1 MRKKIL
7 SIILTTTMVL
17 GLTPCIPC
25 VKQVKAESSWKLVW
39 SDEFDGDSLNT
50 NVWTRETGGSDG
62 GGWGNNELQYY
73 TDRTE
78 NSYVSDGTLKIVA
91 KRENYSN
98 CRFTSARLKTAGK
111 KSFKYGRM
119 EARIKVNGGNQDGVW
134 PAFWMMGDDG
144 TSWPWCGEL
153 DIMEH
158 ANSRN
163 YVEGTIHWNAGGSSY
178 NTPYNHKY
186 WGSYSVPAYY
196 YYSDNNNGINGW
208 HTYGVIWDE
217 NTIKWYVDNN
227 IYLTAYLNDDN
238 AYAFRKNHY
247 FLLNLALGSNAT
259 GYTGNIAPNDSF
271 RSATMEVDYV
281 RAYSGSGE
289 LNPDGGSSKPDTDGY
304 KSVPDNAVTTVG
316 DCTLYA
322 GNWDNGAMSYKG
334 SKLSDLSIK
343 LNSTSGNAGTW
354 GTQLKYP
361 MNLVQGKK
369 YNVTLKFNSTNAGN
383 MHWKNEGENDSVDLG
398 TVQYNVNA
406 GINTKTLQ
414 ITADSKNTAVM
425 EMSGMPAGTVI
436 DNISISSVQEAD
448 SATTERA
455 TTIEG
460 EDNTIPAPMGL
471 KYAGNKDL
479 PYYFAWQA
487 PSNDIESYNVYV
499 NGTLVESTVATA
511 INLKGEVFNSGSGDY
526 IVSVKAVKNGKTSVA
541 TSISYTYGD
550 GSVTET
556 TKSQETVSPTAAPTE
571 KATDAET
578 TTEKVTETPTT
589 HKVIDVDW
597 SGVKYLEDGAEGGKL
612 VNKYK
617 AYCESDKVNIVNI
630 QKNADGAS
638 VIYVTFPVAVS
649 STTAEEA
656 KIEGAG
662 VGFPVDSVKEG
673 QNLFKVTLADNSTY
687 DVYLYEEP
695 VKVTTALP
703 TTTQAPTTQ
712 TPTTVAPTEKITEV
726 TTTTRKEFYEEPET
740 EVHPKNINVDN
751 YMKQIDTSSSTS
763 IKTSAN
769 EGIEKLF
776 DGDINT
782 KLCTSDGFP
791 LRISWQMK
799 KPIILKK
806 YTLTTANDSEAYSY
820 RNPKSWHLYG
830 SNNGTSWTQ
839 IDTVTD
845 SGIEAKNLKAYT
857 YETDIQESY
866 QYYLIQFEGNGTIY
880 YGFQLAEIS
889 LNGDVADVDKEMGED
904 LSSYYDSIFASAT
917 TAKGNGDETPFNLF
931 DGRKE
936 SKLFEFSNQ
945 FSIAW
950 KMKQDTTLY
959 SYSLTTA
966 NDNEAYKGRNPK
978 SWILYGSSDG
988 TNWEK
993 IDTVNNSGME
1003 DVNFKTYNYTVD
1015 KVGSYR
1021 YYKLDVKAGY
1031 GSSVQLS
1038 EISLKGA
1045 YISPS
1050 KYDILFTGDWK
1061 DVTVDGYLEE
1071 LTKLFY
1077 NSYPRLYQRWGN
1089 GTEPTTITFKAD
1101 NNYDGVAY
1109 CQGTTVCVSTK
1120 YANSH
1125 PKDIG
1130 FFSHEITHSVQQ
1142 YSGKLNYGDDVA
1154 WWTENM
1160 ANYGGFRYFHWSNP
1174 KYVQVYEATD
1184 KSLQDWGYEQYGNNK
1199 WFFAY
1204 MDSKYPTRKNADG
1217 TLKYGLIDSINKL
1230 IKDNNTG
1237 STYTDD
1243 PYNTTTPFNNVVK
1256 QITGYDCIESL
1267 RKRYV
1272 EELQQGTWTFKG
1284 FADYEDNWLT
1294 ENIDGIPNPEYPMV
1308 GEKLHGNK
1316 TATQLN
1322 NTVTEG
1328 TNLCLGGKVYDC
1340 SGYTNDNE
1348 NAQKLIDGDLNTKWC
1363 ATSSNVTSG
1372 EYKLN
1377 GVKHWVKIDLGQEKE
1392 FNTYT
1397 LYNTRSKEGFGNTT
1411 EWEVL
1416 VSNDGNE
1423 WTSVDYQPSNNSA
1436 VSSFNIGN
1444 QKARYIMI
1452 KIFTPDEGVGTLRLY
1467 DFQLFNI
1474 K

>member
-1 MRKKIL
+1 MKRKVIIKKAIAVAVTMSLMTCLVPNGSITVNAASKKSMLSKTKISVNVGKKKTVKL
-7 SIILTTTMVL
+7 KKAKYKVVWKIISGKKNISIKKKGKYKQKIQIKGKNIGKAKIKAVYGKKKYILKVTVKGNNKENISKNVETPKNIETTSKTTVQTTEKSSTVSTTEARVTTVPTTVEPTTVVPTTMAPTTVVPTTVASTTVMPTTAIPTTVMPTTMAPTTVAPTTVASTTVMPTTMAPTTVVPTTVTPTTVMPTTTAPTTVVPTTVAPATV
-17 GLTPCIPC
+17 TPTTAPIIP
-25 VKQVKAESSWKLVW
+25 
-39 SDEFDGDSLNT
+39 D
-50 NVWTRETGGSDG
+50 
-62 GGWGNNELQYY
+62 
-73 TDRTE
+73 
-78 NSYVSDGTLKIVA
+78 
-91 KRENYSN
+91 
-98 CRFTSARLKTAGK
+98 
-111 KSFKYGRM
+111 
-119 EARIKVNGGNQDGVW
+119 
-134 PAFWMMGDDG
+134 
-144 TSWPWCGEL
+144 
-153 DIMEH
+153 
-158 ANSRN
+158 
-163 YVEGTIHWNAGGSSY
+163 
-178 NTPYNHKY
+178 
-186 WGSYSVPAYY
+186 
-196 YYSDNNNGINGW
+196 
-208 HTYGVIWDE
+208 
-217 NTIKWYVDNN
+217 
-227 IYLTAYLNDDN
+227 
-238 AYAFRKNHY
+238 
-247 FLLNLALGSNAT
+247 
-259 GYTGNIAPNDSF
+259 
-271 RSATMEVDYV
+271 MEVD
-281 RAYSGSGE
+281 E
-289 LNPDGGSSKPDTDGY
+289 N
-304 KSVPDNAVTTVG
+304 
-316 DCTLYA
+316 
-322 GNWDNGAMSYKG
+322 
-334 SKLSDLSIK
+334 IK
-343 LNSTSGNAGTW
+343 APEG
-354 GTQLKYP
+354 
-361 MNLVQGKK
+361 LV
-369 YNVTLKFNSTNAGN
+369 
-383 MHWKNEGENDSVDLG
+383 W
-398 TVQYNVNA
+398 
-406 GINTKTLQ
+406 
-414 ITADSKNTAVM
+414 
-425 EMSGMPAGTVI
+425 
-436 DNISISSVQEAD
+436 
-448 SATTERA
+448 
-455 TTIEG
+455 
-460 EDNTIPAPMGL
+460 
-471 KYAGNKDL
+471 AGNKEL
-479 PYYFAWQA
+479 PYYFAWA
-487 PSNDIESYNVYV
+487 KASDVDSYNVYV
-499 NGTLVESTVATA
+499 DGKCIKNVVDGAV
-511 INLKGEVFNSGSGDY
+511 NLDASVFEKGSGEY
-526 IVSVKAVKNGKTSVA
+526 TISVAAVKGNKVSVA
-541 TSISYTYGD
+541 TSLKYTFSPD
-550 GSVTET
+550 GQLVT
-556 TKSQETVSPTAAPTE
+556 TKS
-571 KATDAET
+571 
-578 TTEKVTETPTT
+578 EKVTDKPTDATTVKTTTTVMPTT
-589 HKVIDVDW
+589 IAPTAPSQEVDENIKAPEGLVW
-597 SGVKYLEDGAEGGKL
+597 AGNKELPYYFAWAATDGADSYN
-612 VNKYK
+612 VYVDNKY
-617 AYCESDKVNIVNI
+617 
-630 QKNADGAS
+630 
-638 VIYVTFPVAVS
+638 VTNVEVS
-649 STTAEEA
+649 SVNLD
-656 KIEGAG
+656 K
-662 VGFPVDSVKEG
+662 SVFEKGSGEYTISVAAVKGNKKSNSTSIKYTYNKEG
-673 QNLFKVTLADNSTY
+673 QHV
-687 DVYLYEEP
+687 
-695 VKVTTALP
+695 
-703 TTTQAPTTQ
+703 
-712 TPTTVAPTEKITEV
+712 TTVAPTEKITEV
-726 TTTTRKEFYEEPET
+726 TTTTQKEFYEEPET

-751 YMKQIDTSSSTS
+751 YMRQIDTSSSTS

-769 EGIEKLF
+769 EGMEKLF

-806 YTLTTANDSEAYSY
+806 YTLTTANDSETYSY

-845 SGIEAKNLKAYT
+845 SGIEAKNSKSYT

-866 QYYLIQFEGNGTIY
+866 QYYLIQFEGNGTNY

-917 TAKGNGDETPFNLF
+917 TAKGNGNETPFNLF

-959 SYSLTTA
+959 TYSLTTA
-966 NDNEAYKGRNPK
+966 NDNETYKGRNPK

-1021 YYKLDVKAGY
+1021 YYKLDIKAGY

-1101 NNYDGVAY
+1101 KNYDGVAY

-1125 PKDIG
+1125 PNDIG

-1184 KSLQDWGYEQYGNNK
+1184 TSLQDWGYEQYGNNK

-1243 PYNTTTPFNNVVK
+1243 PYNTTTPFNKVVK

-1284 FADYEDNWLT
+1284 FANYEDNWLT

-1340 SGYTNDNE
+1340 SGYTNNNE

-1363 ATSSNVTSG
+1363 ATSSNVTNG

-1377 GVKHWVKIDLGQEKE
+1377 GVKHWVKIDLGKEKE

-1397 LYNTRSKEGFGNTT
+1397 LYNTRSKEGYGNTT

-1416 VSNDGNE
+1416 VSNDGNK

-1452 KIFTPDEGVGTLRLY
+1452 KIFTPDNGVGTLRLY

>member
-1 MRKKIL
+1 MKRKVIIKKAIAVAVTMSLMTCLVPNGSITVNAASKKSMLSKTKISVNVGKKKTVKL
-7 SIILTTTMVL
+7 KKAKYKVVWKIISGKKNISIKKKGKYKQKIQIKGKNIGKAKIKAVYGKKKYILKVTVEGNNKENISKNVETPKNIETTSKTTVQTTEKSSTVSTTEARVTTVPTTVEPTTVVPTTMAPTTVVPTTVASTTVMPTTAIPTTVMPTTMAPTTVAPTTVASTTVMPTTMAPTTVVPTTVTPTTVMPTTTAPTTVVPTTVAPATV
-17 GLTPCIPC
+17 TPTTAPIIP
-25 VKQVKAESSWKLVW
+25 
-39 SDEFDGDSLNT
+39 D
-50 NVWTRETGGSDG
+50 
-62 GGWGNNELQYY
+62 
-73 TDRTE
+73 
-78 NSYVSDGTLKIVA
+78 
-91 KRENYSN
+91 
-98 CRFTSARLKTAGK
+98 
-111 KSFKYGRM
+111 
-119 EARIKVNGGNQDGVW
+119 
-134 PAFWMMGDDG
+134 
-144 TSWPWCGEL
+144 
-153 DIMEH
+153 
-158 ANSRN
+158 
-163 YVEGTIHWNAGGSSY
+163 
-178 NTPYNHKY
+178 
-186 WGSYSVPAYY
+186 
-196 YYSDNNNGINGW
+196 
-208 HTYGVIWDE
+208 
-217 NTIKWYVDNN
+217 
-227 IYLTAYLNDDN
+227 
-238 AYAFRKNHY
+238 
-247 FLLNLALGSNAT
+247 
-259 GYTGNIAPNDSF
+259 
-271 RSATMEVDYV
+271 MEVD
-281 RAYSGSGE
+281 E
-289 LNPDGGSSKPDTDGY
+289 N
-304 KSVPDNAVTTVG
+304 
-316 DCTLYA
+316 
-322 GNWDNGAMSYKG
+322 
-334 SKLSDLSIK
+334 IK
-343 LNSTSGNAGTW
+343 APEG
-354 GTQLKYP
+354 
-361 MNLVQGKK
+361 LV
-369 YNVTLKFNSTNAGN
+369 
-383 MHWKNEGENDSVDLG
+383 W
-398 TVQYNVNA
+398 
-406 GINTKTLQ
+406 
-414 ITADSKNTAVM
+414 
-425 EMSGMPAGTVI
+425 
-436 DNISISSVQEAD
+436 
-448 SATTERA
+448 
-455 TTIEG
+455 
-460 EDNTIPAPMGL
+460 
-471 KYAGNKDL
+471 AGNKEL
-479 PYYFAWQA
+479 PYYFAWA
-487 PSNDIESYNVYV
+487 KASDVDSYNVYV
-499 NGTLVESTVATA
+499 DGKCIKNVVDGAV
-511 INLKGEVFNSGSGDY
+511 NLDASVFEKGSGEY
-526 IVSVKAVKNGKTSVA
+526 TISVAAVKGNKVSVA
-541 TSISYTYGD
+541 TSLKYTFSPD
-550 GSVTET
+550 GQLVT
-556 TKSQETVSPTAAPTE
+556 TKS
-571 KATDAET
+571 
-578 TTEKVTETPTT
+578 EKVTDKPTDATTVKTTTTVMPTT
-589 HKVIDVDW
+589 IAPTAPSQEVDENIKAPEGLVW
-597 SGVKYLEDGAEGGKL
+597 AGNKELPYYFAWAATDGADSYN
-612 VNKYK
+612 VYVDNKY
-617 AYCESDKVNIVNI
+617 
-630 QKNADGAS
+630 
-638 VIYVTFPVAVS
+638 VTNVEVS
-649 STTAEEA
+649 SVNLD
-656 KIEGAG
+656 K
-662 VGFPVDSVKEG
+662 SVFEKGSGEYTISVAAVKGNKKSNSTSIKYTYNKEG
-673 QNLFKVTLADNSTY
+673 QHV
-687 DVYLYEEP
+687 
-695 VKVTTALP
+695 
-703 TTTQAPTTQ
+703 
-712 TPTTVAPTEKITEV
+712 TTVAPTEKITEV
-726 TTTTRKEFYEEPET
+726 TTTTQKEFYEEPET

-751 YMKQIDTSSSTS
+751 YMRQIDTSSSTS

-769 EGIEKLF
+769 EGMEKLF

-806 YTLTTANDSEAYSY
+806 YTLTTANDSETYSY

-845 SGIEAKNLKAYT
+845 SGIEAKNSKSYT

-866 QYYLIQFEGNGTIY
+866 QYYLIQFEGNGTNY

-917 TAKGNGDETPFNLF
+917 TAKGNGNETPFNLF

-959 SYSLTTA
+959 TYSLTTA
-966 NDNEAYKGRNPK
+966 NDNETYKGRNPK

-1021 YYKLDVKAGY
+1021 YYKLDIKAGY

-1101 NNYDGVAY
+1101 KNYDGVAY

-1125 PKDIG
+1125 PNDIG

-1184 KSLQDWGYEQYGNNK
+1184 TSLQDWGYEQYGNNK

-1243 PYNTTTPFNNVVK
+1243 PYNTTTPFNKVVK

-1284 FADYEDNWLT
+1284 FANYEDNWLT

-1363 ATSSNVTSG
+1363 ATSSNVTNG

-1377 GVKHWVKIDLGQEKE
+1377 GVKHWVKIDLGKEKE

-1397 LYNTRSKEGFGNTT
+1397 LYNTRSKEGYGNTT

-1416 VSNDGNE
+1416 VSNDGNK

-1452 KIFTPDEGVGTLRLY
+1452 KIFTPDNGVGTLRLY

>member
-1 MRKKIL
+1 MKKLQSRIL
-7 SIILTTTMVL
+7 AIVLVIAVAGAYMPISEVPTYAATKKVKLSKKEVNLKVGKKKTVKLKNVSKKVKWKVVKGKKVVSIKKK
-17 GLTPCIPC
+17 G
-25 VKQVKAESSWKLVW
+25 KLK
-39 SDEFDGDSLNT
+39 N
-50 NVWTRETGGSDG
+50 
-62 GGWGNNELQYY
+62 
-73 TDRTE
+73 
-78 NSYVSDGTLKIVA
+78 KIVIKA
-91 KRENYSN
+91 K
-98 CRFTSARLKTAGK
+98 KAGK
-111 KSFKYGRM
+111 AVIKATYNKKKY
-119 EARIKVNGGNQDGVW
+119 KVKVTVKNNK
-134 PAFWMMGDDG
+134 
-144 TSWPWCGEL
+144 GEQQ
-153 DIMEH
+153 
-158 ANSRN
+158 
-163 YVEGTIHWNAGGSSY
+163 
-178 NTPYNHKY
+178 
-186 WGSYSVPAYY
+186 
-196 YYSDNNNGINGW
+196 
-208 HTYGVIWDE
+208 
-217 NTIKWYVDNN
+217 
-227 IYLTAYLNDDN
+227 
-238 AYAFRKNHY
+238 
-247 FLLNLALGSNAT
+247 
-259 GYTGNIAPNDSF
+259 
-271 RSATMEVDYV
+271 
-281 RAYSGSGE
+281 
-289 LNPDGGSSKPDTDGY
+289 
-304 KSVPDNAVTTVG
+304 
-316 DCTLYA
+316 
-322 GNWDNGAMSYKG
+322 
-334 SKLSDLSIK
+334 
-343 LNSTSGNAGTW
+343 TSGN
-354 GTQLKYP
+354 
-361 MNLVQGKK
+361 VQ
-369 YNVTLKFNSTNAGN
+369 TST
-383 MHWKNEGENDSVDLG
+383 
-398 TVQYNVNA
+398 
-406 GINTKTLQ
+406 
-414 ITADSKNTAVM
+414 
-425 EMSGMPAGTVI
+425 
-436 DNISISSVQEAD
+436 
-448 SATTERA
+448 
-455 TTIEG
+455 
-460 EDNTIPAPMGL
+460 
-471 KYAGNKDL
+471 
-479 PYYFAWQA
+479 
-487 PSNDIESYNVYV
+487 
-499 NGTLVESTVATA
+499 TVAPTTA
-511 INLKGEVFNSGSGDY
+511 NGAVITTTVVEPKTEVPTE
-526 IVSVKAVKNGKTSVA
+526 APTVA
-541 TSISYTYGD
+541 P
-550 GSVTET
+550 TEAST
-556 TKSQETVSPTAAPTE
+556 EAPTEAPTAAPTE
-571 KATDAET
+571 
-578 TTEKVTETPTT
+578 
-589 HKVIDVDW
+589 
-597 SGVKYLEDGAEGGKL
+597 
-612 VNKYK
+612 
-617 AYCESDKVNIVNI
+617 
-630 QKNADGAS
+630 
-638 VIYVTFPVAVS
+638 
-649 STTAEEA
+649 
-656 KIEGAG
+656 
-662 VGFPVDSVKEG
+662 
-673 QNLFKVTLADNSTY
+673 
-687 DVYLYEEP
+687 
-695 VKVTTALP
+695 
-703 TTTQAPTTQ
+703 APTEA
-712 TPTTVAPTEKITEV
+712 PTTVAPTEKITEV

-751 YMKQIDTSSSTS
+751 YMRQIDTSSSTS

-769 EGIEKLF
+769 EGMEKLF

-806 YTLTTANDSEAYSY
+806 YTLTTANDSETYSY

-845 SGIEAKNLKAYT
+845 SGIEAKNSKSYT

-866 QYYLIQFEGNGTIY
+866 QYYLIQFEGNGTNY

-1021 YYKLDVKAGY
+1021 YYKLDIKAGY

-1184 KSLQDWGYEQYGNNK
+1184 TSLQDWGYEQYGNNK

>member
-1 MRKKIL
+1 MKRKVIIKKAIAVAVTMSLMTCLVPNGSITVNAASKKSMLSKTKISVNVGKKKTVKLKKAKYKVVWKIISGKKNISIKKKGKYKQIIKIKGKKIGKAK
-7 SIILTTTMVL
+7 IKAVYGKKKYILKVTVKGNNKENISKNVETPKNIETTSKTTVQTTEKASTVSTTEARVTTVPTTVEPTTVMPTTMAPTTVVPTTVASTTVMPTTAIPTTMAPTTVAPTTVASTTVMPTTMAPTTVVPTTV
-17 GLTPCIPC
+17 TPTTVMPTTMAPTTVVPTTVAPATVTPATVTPTTAPIIP
-25 VKQVKAESSWKLVW
+25 
-39 SDEFDGDSLNT
+39 D
-50 NVWTRETGGSDG
+50 
-62 GGWGNNELQYY
+62 
-73 TDRTE
+73 
-78 NSYVSDGTLKIVA
+78 
-91 KRENYSN
+91 
-98 CRFTSARLKTAGK
+98 
-111 KSFKYGRM
+111 
-119 EARIKVNGGNQDGVW
+119 
-134 PAFWMMGDDG
+134 
-144 TSWPWCGEL
+144 
-153 DIMEH
+153 
-158 ANSRN
+158 
-163 YVEGTIHWNAGGSSY
+163 
-178 NTPYNHKY
+178 
-186 WGSYSVPAYY
+186 
-196 YYSDNNNGINGW
+196 
-208 HTYGVIWDE
+208 
-217 NTIKWYVDNN
+217 
-227 IYLTAYLNDDN
+227 
-238 AYAFRKNHY
+238 
-247 FLLNLALGSNAT
+247 
-259 GYTGNIAPNDSF
+259 
-271 RSATMEVDYV
+271 MEVD
-281 RAYSGSGE
+281 E
-289 LNPDGGSSKPDTDGY
+289 N
-304 KSVPDNAVTTVG
+304 
-316 DCTLYA
+316 
-322 GNWDNGAMSYKG
+322 
-334 SKLSDLSIK
+334 IK
-343 LNSTSGNAGTW
+343 APEG
-354 GTQLKYP
+354 
-361 MNLVQGKK
+361 LV
-369 YNVTLKFNSTNAGN
+369 
-383 MHWKNEGENDSVDLG
+383 W
-398 TVQYNVNA
+398 
-406 GINTKTLQ
+406 
-414 ITADSKNTAVM
+414 
-425 EMSGMPAGTVI
+425 
-436 DNISISSVQEAD
+436 
-448 SATTERA
+448 
-455 TTIEG
+455 
-460 EDNTIPAPMGL
+460 
-471 KYAGNKDL
+471 AGNKEL
-479 PYYFAWQA
+479 PYYFAWA
-487 PSNDIESYNVYV
+487 KASDVDSYNVYV
-499 NGTLVESTVATA
+499 DGKCIKNVVDGAV
-511 INLKGEVFNSGSGDY
+511 NLDASVFEKGSGEY
-526 IVSVKAVKNGKTSVA
+526 TISVAAVKGNKVSVA
-541 TSISYTYGD
+541 TSLKYTFSPD
-550 GSVTET
+550 GQLVT
-556 TKSQETVSPTAAPTE
+556 TKS
-571 KATDAET
+571 
-578 TTEKVTETPTT
+578 EKVTDKPTDATTVKTTTTVMPTT
-589 HKVIDVDW
+589 IAPTAPSQEVDENIKAPEGLVW
-597 SGVKYLEDGAEGGKL
+597 AGNKELPYYFAWAATDGADSYN
-612 VNKYK
+612 VYVDNKY
-617 AYCESDKVNIVNI
+617 
-630 QKNADGAS
+630 
-638 VIYVTFPVAVS
+638 VTNVEVS
-649 STTAEEA
+649 SVNLD
-656 KIEGAG
+656 K
-662 VGFPVDSVKEG
+662 SVFEKGSGEYTISVAAVKGNKKSNSTSIKYTYNKEG
-673 QNLFKVTLADNSTY
+673 QHV
-687 DVYLYEEP
+687 
-695 VKVTTALP
+695 
-703 TTTQAPTTQ
+703 
-712 TPTTVAPTEKITEV
+712 TTVAPTEKITEV
-726 TTTTRKEFYEEPET
+726 TTTTQKEFYEEPET

-751 YMKQIDTSSSTS
+751 YMRQIDTSSSTS

-769 EGIEKLF
+769 EGMEKLF

-806 YTLTTANDSEAYSY
+806 YTLTTANDSETYSY

-845 SGIEAKNLKAYT
+845 SGIEAKNSKSYT

-866 QYYLIQFEGNGTIY
+866 QYYLIQFEGNGTNY

-917 TAKGNGDETPFNLF
+917 TAKGNGNETPFNLF

-959 SYSLTTA
+959 TYSLTTA
-966 NDNEAYKGRNPK
+966 NDNETYKGRNPK

-1021 YYKLDVKAGY
+1021 YYKLDIKAGY

-1101 NNYDGVAY
+1101 KNYDGVAY

-1125 PKDIG
+1125 PNDIG

-1184 KSLQDWGYEQYGNNK
+1184 TSLQDWGYEQYGNNK

-1243 PYNTTTPFNNVVK
+1243 PYNTTTPFNKVVK

-1284 FADYEDNWLT
+1284 FANYEDNWLT

-1363 ATSSNVTSG
+1363 ATSSNVTNG

-1377 GVKHWVKIDLGQEKE
+1377 GVKHWVKIDLGKEKE

-1397 LYNTRSKEGFGNTT
+1397 LYNTRSKEGYGNTT

-1416 VSNDGNE
+1416 VSNDGNK

-1452 KIFTPDEGVGTLRLY
+1452 KIFTPDNGVGTLRLY

>member
-1 MRKKIL
+1 MKRKVIIKKAIAVAVTMSLMTCLVPNGSITVNAASKKSMLSKTKISVNVGKKKTVKL
-7 SIILTTTMVL
+7 KKAKYKVVWKIISGKKNISIKKKGKYKQKIQIKGKNIGKAKIKAVYGKKKYILKVTVKGNNKENISKNVETPKNIETTSKTTVQTTEKSSTVSTTEARVTTVPTTVEPSTVMPTTMAPTTVVPTTMASTTVMPTTVMPTTMAPTTVAPTTVASTTVMPTTMAPTTVVPTTV
-17 GLTPCIPC
+17 TPTTVMPTTMAPTTVVPTTVAPATVTPTTVASTTAPIIP
-25 VKQVKAESSWKLVW
+25 
-39 SDEFDGDSLNT
+39 D
-50 NVWTRETGGSDG
+50 
-62 GGWGNNELQYY
+62 
-73 TDRTE
+73 
-78 NSYVSDGTLKIVA
+78 
-91 KRENYSN
+91 
-98 CRFTSARLKTAGK
+98 
-111 KSFKYGRM
+111 
-119 EARIKVNGGNQDGVW
+119 
-134 PAFWMMGDDG
+134 
-144 TSWPWCGEL
+144 
-153 DIMEH
+153 
-158 ANSRN
+158 
-163 YVEGTIHWNAGGSSY
+163 
-178 NTPYNHKY
+178 
-186 WGSYSVPAYY
+186 
-196 YYSDNNNGINGW
+196 
-208 HTYGVIWDE
+208 
-217 NTIKWYVDNN
+217 
-227 IYLTAYLNDDN
+227 
-238 AYAFRKNHY
+238 
-247 FLLNLALGSNAT
+247 
-259 GYTGNIAPNDSF
+259 
-271 RSATMEVDYV
+271 MEVD
-281 RAYSGSGE
+281 E
-289 LNPDGGSSKPDTDGY
+289 N
-304 KSVPDNAVTTVG
+304 
-316 DCTLYA
+316 
-322 GNWDNGAMSYKG
+322 
-334 SKLSDLSIK
+334 IK
-343 LNSTSGNAGTW
+343 APEG
-354 GTQLKYP
+354 
-361 MNLVQGKK
+361 LV
-369 YNVTLKFNSTNAGN
+369 
-383 MHWKNEGENDSVDLG
+383 W
-398 TVQYNVNA
+398 
-406 GINTKTLQ
+406 
-414 ITADSKNTAVM
+414 
-425 EMSGMPAGTVI
+425 
-436 DNISISSVQEAD
+436 
-448 SATTERA
+448 
-455 TTIEG
+455 
-460 EDNTIPAPMGL
+460 
-471 KYAGNKDL
+471 AGNKEL
-479 PYYFAWQA
+479 PYYFAWA
-487 PSNDIESYNVYV
+487 KASDVDSYNVYV
-499 NGTLVESTVATA
+499 DGKCIKNVVDGAV
-511 INLKGEVFNSGSGDY
+511 NLDASVFEKGSGEY
-526 IVSVKAVKNGKTSVA
+526 TISVAAVKGNKVSVA
-541 TSISYTYGD
+541 TSLKYTFSPD
-550 GSVTET
+550 GQLVT
-556 TKSQETVSPTAAPTE
+556 TE
-571 KATDAET
+571 S
-578 TTEKVTETPTT
+578 EKVTNKPTDATTVKTTTTVMPTT
-589 HKVIDVDW
+589 IATTEIQTTIAPTAPSQEVDENIKAPEGLVW
-597 SGVKYLEDGAEGGKL
+597 AGNKELPYYFAWAATDGADSYN
-612 VNKYK
+612 VYVDNKY
-617 AYCESDKVNIVNI
+617 
-630 QKNADGAS
+630 
-638 VIYVTFPVAVS
+638 VTNVEVS
-649 STTAEEA
+649 SVNLD
-656 KIEGAG
+656 K
-662 VGFPVDSVKEG
+662 SVFEKGSGEYTISVAAVKGNKKSNSTSIKYTYNKEG
-673 QNLFKVTLADNSTY
+673 QHV
-687 DVYLYEEP
+687 
-695 VKVTTALP
+695 
-703 TTTQAPTTQ
+703 
-712 TPTTVAPTEKITEV
+712 TTVAPTEKITEV
-726 TTTTRKEFYEEPET
+726 TTTTQKEFYEEPET

-751 YMKQIDTSSSTS
+751 YMRQIDTSSSTS

-769 EGIEKLF
+769 EGMEKLF

-917 TAKGNGDETPFNLF
+917 TAKGNGDEKPSNLF
-931 DGRKE
+931 DGSKE
-936 SKLFEFSNQ
+936 SKLFEFSNK

-966 NDNEAYKGRNPK
+966 NDNETYKGRNPK

-1021 YYKLDVKAGY
+1021 YYKLDIKAGY

-1101 NNYDGVAY
+1101 KNYDGVAY

-1125 PKDIG
+1125 PNDIG

-1184 KSLQDWGYEQYGNNK
+1184 TSLQDWGYEQYGNNK

-1243 PYNTTTPFNNVVK
+1243 PYNTTTPFNKVVK

-1284 FADYEDNWLT
+1284 FANYEDNWLT

-1340 SGYTNDNE
+1340 SGYTNNNE

-1363 ATSSNVTSG
+1363 ATSSNVTNG

-1377 GVKHWVKIDLGQEKE
+1377 GVKHWVKIDLGKEKE

-1397 LYNTRSKEGFGNTT
+1397 LYNTRSKEGYGNTT

-1416 VSNDGNE
+1416 VSNDGNK

-1436 VSSFNIGN
+1436 VSSFNIGS

-1452 KIFTPDEGVGTLRLY
+1452 KIFTPDNGV
-1467 DFQLFNI
+1467 
-1474 K
+1474 

>member
-1 MRKKIL
+1 MKRKVIIKKAIAVAVTMSLMTCLVPNGSITVNAASKKSMLSKTKISVNVGKKKTVKL
-7 SIILTTTMVL
+7 KKAKYKVVWKIISGKKNISIKKKGKYKQKIQIKGKNIGKAKIKAVYGKKKYILKVTVKGNNKENISKNVETPKNIETTSKTTVQTTEKSSTVSTTEARVTTVPTTVEPTTVVPTTMAPTTVVPTTVASTTVMPTTAIPTTVMPTTMAPTTVAPTTVASTTVMPTTMAPTTVVPTTVTPTTVMPTTTAPTTVVPTTVAPATV
-17 GLTPCIPC
+17 TPTTAPIIP
-25 VKQVKAESSWKLVW
+25 
-39 SDEFDGDSLNT
+39 D
-50 NVWTRETGGSDG
+50 
-62 GGWGNNELQYY
+62 
-73 TDRTE
+73 
-78 NSYVSDGTLKIVA
+78 
-91 KRENYSN
+91 
-98 CRFTSARLKTAGK
+98 
-111 KSFKYGRM
+111 
-119 EARIKVNGGNQDGVW
+119 
-134 PAFWMMGDDG
+134 
-144 TSWPWCGEL
+144 
-153 DIMEH
+153 
-158 ANSRN
+158 
-163 YVEGTIHWNAGGSSY
+163 
-178 NTPYNHKY
+178 
-186 WGSYSVPAYY
+186 
-196 YYSDNNNGINGW
+196 
-208 HTYGVIWDE
+208 
-217 NTIKWYVDNN
+217 
-227 IYLTAYLNDDN
+227 
-238 AYAFRKNHY
+238 
-247 FLLNLALGSNAT
+247 
-259 GYTGNIAPNDSF
+259 
-271 RSATMEVDYV
+271 MEVD
-281 RAYSGSGE
+281 E
-289 LNPDGGSSKPDTDGY
+289 N
-304 KSVPDNAVTTVG
+304 
-316 DCTLYA
+316 
-322 GNWDNGAMSYKG
+322 
-334 SKLSDLSIK
+334 IK
-343 LNSTSGNAGTW
+343 APEG
-354 GTQLKYP
+354 
-361 MNLVQGKK
+361 LV
-369 YNVTLKFNSTNAGN
+369 
-383 MHWKNEGENDSVDLG
+383 W
-398 TVQYNVNA
+398 
-406 GINTKTLQ
+406 
-414 ITADSKNTAVM
+414 
-425 EMSGMPAGTVI
+425 
-436 DNISISSVQEAD
+436 
-448 SATTERA
+448 
-455 TTIEG
+455 
-460 EDNTIPAPMGL
+460 
-471 KYAGNKDL
+471 AGNKEL
-479 PYYFAWQA
+479 PYYFAWA
-487 PSNDIESYNVYV
+487 KASDVDSYNVYV
-499 NGTLVESTVATA
+499 DGKCIKNVVDGAV
-511 INLKGEVFNSGSGDY
+511 NLDASVFEKGSGEY
-526 IVSVKAVKNGKTSVA
+526 TISVAAVKGNKVSVA
-541 TSISYTYGD
+541 TSLKYTFSPD
-550 GSVTET
+550 GQLVT
-556 TKSQETVSPTAAPTE
+556 TKS
-571 KATDAET
+571 
-578 TTEKVTETPTT
+578 EKVTDKPTDATTVKTTTTVMPTT
-589 HKVIDVDW
+589 IAPTAPSQEVDENIKAPEGLVW
-597 SGVKYLEDGAEGGKL
+597 AGNKELPYYFAWAATDGADSYN
-612 VNKYK
+612 VYVDNKY
-617 AYCESDKVNIVNI
+617 
-630 QKNADGAS
+630 
-638 VIYVTFPVAVS
+638 VTNVEVS
-649 STTAEEA
+649 SVNLD
-656 KIEGAG
+656 K
-662 VGFPVDSVKEG
+662 SVFEKGSGEYTISVAAVKGNKKSNSTSIKYTYNKEG
-673 QNLFKVTLADNSTY
+673 QHV
-687 DVYLYEEP
+687 
-695 VKVTTALP
+695 
-703 TTTQAPTTQ
+703 
-712 TPTTVAPTEKITEV
+712 TTVAPTEKITEV
-726 TTTTRKEFYEEPET
+726 TTTTQKEFYEEPET

-751 YMKQIDTSSSTS
+751 YMRQIDTSSSTS

-769 EGIEKLF
+769 EGMEKLF

-806 YTLTTANDSEAYSY
+806 YTLTTANDSETYSY

-845 SGIEAKNLKAYT
+845 SGIEAKNSKSYT

-866 QYYLIQFEGNGTIY
+866 QYYLIQFEGNGTNY

-917 TAKGNGDETPFNLF
+917 TAKGNGNETPFNLF

-959 SYSLTTA
+959 TYSLTTA
-966 NDNEAYKGRNPK
+966 NDNETYKGRNPK

-1021 YYKLDVKAGY
+1021 YYKLDIKAGY

-1101 NNYDGVAY
+1101 KNYDGVAY

-1125 PKDIG
+1125 PNDIG

-1184 KSLQDWGYEQYGNNK
+1184 TSLQDWGYEQYGNNK

-1243 PYNTTTPFNNVVK
+1243 PYNTTIPFNKVVK

-1284 FADYEDNWLT
+1284 FANYEDNWLT

-1363 ATSSNVTSG
+1363 ATSSNVTNG

-1377 GVKHWVKIDLGQEKE
+1377 GVKHWVKIDLGKEKE

-1397 LYNTRSKEGFGNTT
+1397 LYNTRSKEGYGNTT

-1416 VSNDGNE
+1416 VSNDGNK

-1452 KIFTPDEGVGTLRLY
+1452 KIFTPDNGVGTLRLY

>member
-1 MRKKIL
+1 MKRKVIIKKAIAVAVTMSLMTCLVPNGSITVNAASKKSMLSKTKISVNVGKKKTVKL
-7 SIILTTTMVL
+7 KKAKYKVVWKIISGKKNISIKKKGKYKQKIQIKGKNIGKAKIKAVYGKKKYILKVTVKGNNKENISKNVETPKNIETTSKTTVQTTEKSSTVSTTEARVTTVPTTVEPTTVVPTTMAPTTVVPTTVASTTVMPTTAIPITVMPTTMAPTTVAPTTVASTTVMPTTMAPTTVVPTTVTPTTVMPTTTAPTTVVPTTVAPATV
-17 GLTPCIPC
+17 TPTTAPIIP
-25 VKQVKAESSWKLVW
+25 
-39 SDEFDGDSLNT
+39 D
-50 NVWTRETGGSDG
+50 
-62 GGWGNNELQYY
+62 
-73 TDRTE
+73 
-78 NSYVSDGTLKIVA
+78 
-91 KRENYSN
+91 
-98 CRFTSARLKTAGK
+98 
-111 KSFKYGRM
+111 
-119 EARIKVNGGNQDGVW
+119 
-134 PAFWMMGDDG
+134 
-144 TSWPWCGEL
+144 
-153 DIMEH
+153 
-158 ANSRN
+158 
-163 YVEGTIHWNAGGSSY
+163 
-178 NTPYNHKY
+178 
-186 WGSYSVPAYY
+186 
-196 YYSDNNNGINGW
+196 
-208 HTYGVIWDE
+208 
-217 NTIKWYVDNN
+217 
-227 IYLTAYLNDDN
+227 
-238 AYAFRKNHY
+238 
-247 FLLNLALGSNAT
+247 
-259 GYTGNIAPNDSF
+259 
-271 RSATMEVDYV
+271 MEVD
-281 RAYSGSGE
+281 E
-289 LNPDGGSSKPDTDGY
+289 N
-304 KSVPDNAVTTVG
+304 
-316 DCTLYA
+316 
-322 GNWDNGAMSYKG
+322 
-334 SKLSDLSIK
+334 IK
-343 LNSTSGNAGTW
+343 APEG
-354 GTQLKYP
+354 
-361 MNLVQGKK
+361 LV
-369 YNVTLKFNSTNAGN
+369 
-383 MHWKNEGENDSVDLG
+383 W
-398 TVQYNVNA
+398 
-406 GINTKTLQ
+406 
-414 ITADSKNTAVM
+414 
-425 EMSGMPAGTVI
+425 
-436 DNISISSVQEAD
+436 
-448 SATTERA
+448 
-455 TTIEG
+455 
-460 EDNTIPAPMGL
+460 
-471 KYAGNKDL
+471 AGNKEL
-479 PYYFAWQA
+479 PYYFAWA
-487 PSNDIESYNVYV
+487 KASDVDSYNVYV
-499 NGTLVESTVATA
+499 DGKCIKNVVDGAV
-511 INLKGEVFNSGSGDY
+511 NLDASVFEKGSGEY
-526 IVSVKAVKNGKTSVA
+526 TISVAAVKGNKVSVA
-541 TSISYTYGD
+541 TSLKYTFSPD
-550 GSVTET
+550 GQLVT
-556 TKSQETVSPTAAPTE
+556 TKS
-571 KATDAET
+571 
-578 TTEKVTETPTT
+578 EKVTDKPTDATTVKTTTTVMPTT
-589 HKVIDVDW
+589 IAPTAPSQEVDENIKAPEGLVW
-597 SGVKYLEDGAEGGKL
+597 AGNKELPYYFAWAATDGADSYN
-612 VNKYK
+612 VYVDNKY
-617 AYCESDKVNIVNI
+617 
-630 QKNADGAS
+630 
-638 VIYVTFPVAVS
+638 VTNVEVS
-649 STTAEEA
+649 SVNLD
-656 KIEGAG
+656 K
-662 VGFPVDSVKEG
+662 SVFEKGSGEYTISVAAVKGNKKSNSTSIKYTYNKEG
-673 QNLFKVTLADNSTY
+673 QHV
-687 DVYLYEEP
+687 
-695 VKVTTALP
+695 
-703 TTTQAPTTQ
+703 
-712 TPTTVAPTEKITEV
+712 TTVAPTEKITEV
-726 TTTTRKEFYEEPET
+726 TTTTQKEFYEEPET

-751 YMKQIDTSSSTS
+751 YMRQIDTSSSTS

-769 EGIEKLF
+769 EGMEKLF

-806 YTLTTANDSEAYSY
+806 YTLTTANDSETYSY

-845 SGIEAKNLKAYT
+845 SGIEAKNSKSYT

-866 QYYLIQFEGNGTIY
+866 QYYLIQFEGNGTNY

-917 TAKGNGDETPFNLF
+917 TAKGNGNETPFNLF

-959 SYSLTTA
+959 TYSLTTA
-966 NDNEAYKGRNPK
+966 NDNETYKGRNPK

-1021 YYKLDVKAGY
+1021 YYKLDIKAGY

-1101 NNYDGVAY
+1101 KNYDGVAY

-1125 PKDIG
+1125 PNDIG

-1184 KSLQDWGYEQYGNNK
+1184 TSLQDWGYEQYGNNK

-1243 PYNTTTPFNNVVK
+1243 PYNTTTPFNKVVK

-1284 FADYEDNWLT
+1284 FANYEDNWLT

-1363 ATSSNVTSG
+1363 ATSSNVTNG

-1377 GVKHWVKIDLGQEKE
+1377 GVKHWVKIDLGKEKE

-1397 LYNTRSKEGFGNTT
+1397 LYNTRSKEGYGNTT

-1416 VSNDGNE
+1416 VSNDGNK

-1452 KIFTPDEGVGTLRLY
+1452 KIFTPDNGVGTLRLY

>member
-17 GLTPCIPC
+17 GLIPCMPC

-866 QYYLIQFEGNGTIY
+866 QYYLIQFEGNGTNY

-917 TAKGNGDETPFNLF
+917 TAKGNGDEKPSNLF
-931 DGRKE
+931 DGSKE
-936 SKLFEFSNQ
+936 SKLFEFSNK

-966 NDNEAYKGRNPK
+966 NDNETYKGRNPK

-1021 YYKLDVKAGY
+1021 YYKLDIKAGY

-1184 KSLQDWGYEQYGNNK
+1184 TSLQDWGYEQYGNNK

>member
-1 MRKKIL
+1 MKRKVIIKKAIAVAVTMSLMTCLVPNGSITVNAASKKSMLSKTKISVNVGKKKTVKL
-7 SIILTTTMVL
+7 KKAKYKVVWKIISGKKNISIKKKGKYKQKIQIKGKNIGKAKIKAVYGKKKYILKVTVKGNNKENISKNVETPKNIETTSKTTVQTTEKSSTVSTTEARVTTVPTTVEPTTVVPTTMAPTTVVPTTVASTTVMPTTAIPTTVMPTTMAPTTVAPTTVASTTVMPTTMAPTTVVPTTVTPTTVMPTTTAPTTVVPTTVAPATV
-17 GLTPCIPC
+17 TPTTAPIIP
-25 VKQVKAESSWKLVW
+25 
-39 SDEFDGDSLNT
+39 D
-50 NVWTRETGGSDG
+50 
-62 GGWGNNELQYY
+62 
-73 TDRTE
+73 
-78 NSYVSDGTLKIVA
+78 
-91 KRENYSN
+91 
-98 CRFTSARLKTAGK
+98 
-111 KSFKYGRM
+111 
-119 EARIKVNGGNQDGVW
+119 
-134 PAFWMMGDDG
+134 
-144 TSWPWCGEL
+144 
-153 DIMEH
+153 
-158 ANSRN
+158 
-163 YVEGTIHWNAGGSSY
+163 
-178 NTPYNHKY
+178 
-186 WGSYSVPAYY
+186 
-196 YYSDNNNGINGW
+196 
-208 HTYGVIWDE
+208 
-217 NTIKWYVDNN
+217 
-227 IYLTAYLNDDN
+227 
-238 AYAFRKNHY
+238 
-247 FLLNLALGSNAT
+247 
-259 GYTGNIAPNDSF
+259 
-271 RSATMEVDYV
+271 MEVD
-281 RAYSGSGE
+281 E
-289 LNPDGGSSKPDTDGY
+289 N
-304 KSVPDNAVTTVG
+304 
-316 DCTLYA
+316 
-322 GNWDNGAMSYKG
+322 
-334 SKLSDLSIK
+334 IK
-343 LNSTSGNAGTW
+343 APEG
-354 GTQLKYP
+354 
-361 MNLVQGKK
+361 LV
-369 YNVTLKFNSTNAGN
+369 
-383 MHWKNEGENDSVDLG
+383 W
-398 TVQYNVNA
+398 
-406 GINTKTLQ
+406 
-414 ITADSKNTAVM
+414 
-425 EMSGMPAGTVI
+425 
-436 DNISISSVQEAD
+436 
-448 SATTERA
+448 
-455 TTIEG
+455 
-460 EDNTIPAPMGL
+460 
-471 KYAGNKDL
+471 AGNKEL
-479 PYYFAWQA
+479 PYYFAWA
-487 PSNDIESYNVYV
+487 KASDVDSYNVYV
-499 NGTLVESTVATA
+499 DGKCIKNVVDGAV
-511 INLKGEVFNSGSGDY
+511 NLDASVFEKGSGEY
-526 IVSVKAVKNGKTSVA
+526 TISVAAVKGNKVSVA
-541 TSISYTYGD
+541 TSLKYTFSPD
-550 GSVTET
+550 GQLVT
-556 TKSQETVSPTAAPTE
+556 TKS
-571 KATDAET
+571 
-578 TTEKVTETPTT
+578 EKVTDKPTDATTVKTTTTVMPTT
-589 HKVIDVDW
+589 IAPTAPSQEVDENIKAPEGLVW
-597 SGVKYLEDGAEGGKL
+597 AGNKELPYYFAWAATDGADSYN
-612 VNKYK
+612 VYVDNKY
-617 AYCESDKVNIVNI
+617 
-630 QKNADGAS
+630 
-638 VIYVTFPVAVS
+638 VTNVEVS
-649 STTAEEA
+649 SVNLD
-656 KIEGAG
+656 K
-662 VGFPVDSVKEG
+662 SVFEKGSGEYTISVAAVKGNKKSNSTSIKYTYNKEG
-673 QNLFKVTLADNSTY
+673 QHV
-687 DVYLYEEP
+687 
-695 VKVTTALP
+695 
-703 TTTQAPTTQ
+703 
-712 TPTTVAPTEKITEV
+712 TTVAPTEKITEV
-726 TTTTRKEFYEEPET
+726 TTTTQKEFYEEPET

-751 YMKQIDTSSSTS
+751 YMRQIDTSSSTS

-769 EGIEKLF
+769 EGMEKLF

-806 YTLTTANDSEAYSY
+806 YTLTTANDSETYSY

-845 SGIEAKNLKAYT
+845 SGIEAKNSKSYT

-866 QYYLIQFEGNGTIY
+866 QYYLIQFEGNGTNY

-917 TAKGNGDETPFNLF
+917 TAKGNGNETPFNLF

-959 SYSLTTA
+959 TYSLTTA
-966 NDNEAYKGRNPK
+966 NDNETYKGRNPK

-1021 YYKLDVKAGY
+1021 YYKLDIKAGY

-1038 EISLKGA
+1038 EISLKGD

-1101 NNYDGVAY
+1101 KNYDGVAY

-1125 PKDIG
+1125 PNDIG

-1184 KSLQDWGYEQYGNNK
+1184 TSLQDWGYEQYGNNK

-1243 PYNTTTPFNNVVK
+1243 PYNTTTPFNKVVK

-1284 FADYEDNWLT
+1284 FANYEDNWLT

-1363 ATSSNVTSG
+1363 ATSSNVTNG

-1377 GVKHWVKIDLGQEKE
+1377 GVKHWVKIDLGKEKE

-1397 LYNTRSKEGFGNTT
+1397 LYNTRSKEGYGNTT

-1416 VSNDGNE
+1416 VSNDGNK

-1452 KIFTPDEGVGTLRLY
+1452 KIFTPDNGVGTLRLY

>member
-1 MRKKIL
+1 MKRKVIIKKAIAVAVTMSLMTCLVPNGSITVNAASKKSMLSKTKISVNVGKKKTVKL
-7 SIILTTTMVL
+7 KKAKYKVVWKIISGKKNISIKKKGKYKQKIQIKGKNIGKAKIKAVYGKKKYILKVTVKGNNKENISKNVETPKNIETTSKTTVQTTEKSSTVSTTEARVTTVPTTVEPTTVVPTTMAPTTVVPTTVASTTVMPTTAIPTTVMPTTMAPTTVAPTTVASTTVMPTTMAPTTVVPTTVTPTTVMPTTTAPTTVVPTTVAPATV
-17 GLTPCIPC
+17 TPTTAPIIP
-25 VKQVKAESSWKLVW
+25 
-39 SDEFDGDSLNT
+39 D
-50 NVWTRETGGSDG
+50 
-62 GGWGNNELQYY
+62 
-73 TDRTE
+73 
-78 NSYVSDGTLKIVA
+78 
-91 KRENYSN
+91 
-98 CRFTSARLKTAGK
+98 
-111 KSFKYGRM
+111 
-119 EARIKVNGGNQDGVW
+119 
-134 PAFWMMGDDG
+134 
-144 TSWPWCGEL
+144 
-153 DIMEH
+153 
-158 ANSRN
+158 
-163 YVEGTIHWNAGGSSY
+163 
-178 NTPYNHKY
+178 
-186 WGSYSVPAYY
+186 
-196 YYSDNNNGINGW
+196 
-208 HTYGVIWDE
+208 
-217 NTIKWYVDNN
+217 
-227 IYLTAYLNDDN
+227 
-238 AYAFRKNHY
+238 
-247 FLLNLALGSNAT
+247 
-259 GYTGNIAPNDSF
+259 
-271 RSATMEVDYV
+271 MEVD
-281 RAYSGSGE
+281 E
-289 LNPDGGSSKPDTDGY
+289 N
-304 KSVPDNAVTTVG
+304 
-316 DCTLYA
+316 
-322 GNWDNGAMSYKG
+322 
-334 SKLSDLSIK
+334 IK
-343 LNSTSGNAGTW
+343 APEG
-354 GTQLKYP
+354 
-361 MNLVQGKK
+361 LV
-369 YNVTLKFNSTNAGN
+369 
-383 MHWKNEGENDSVDLG
+383 W
-398 TVQYNVNA
+398 
-406 GINTKTLQ
+406 
-414 ITADSKNTAVM
+414 
-425 EMSGMPAGTVI
+425 
-436 DNISISSVQEAD
+436 
-448 SATTERA
+448 
-455 TTIEG
+455 
-460 EDNTIPAPMGL
+460 
-471 KYAGNKDL
+471 AGNKEL
-479 PYYFAWQA
+479 PYYFAWA
-487 PSNDIESYNVYV
+487 KASDVDSYNVYV
-499 NGTLVESTVATA
+499 DGKCIKNVVDGAV
-511 INLKGEVFNSGSGDY
+511 NLDASVFEKGSGEY
-526 IVSVKAVKNGKTSVA
+526 TISVAAVKGNKVSVA
-541 TSISYTYGD
+541 TSLKYTFSPD
-550 GSVTET
+550 GQLVT
-556 TKSQETVSPTAAPTE
+556 TKS
-571 KATDAET
+571 
-578 TTEKVTETPTT
+578 EKVTDKPTDATTVKTTTTVMPTT
-589 HKVIDVDW
+589 IAPTAPSQEVDENIKAPEGLVW
-597 SGVKYLEDGAEGGKL
+597 AGNKELPYYFAWAATDGADSYN
-612 VNKYK
+612 VYVDNKY
-617 AYCESDKVNIVNI
+617 
-630 QKNADGAS
+630 
-638 VIYVTFPVAVS
+638 VTNVEVS
-649 STTAEEA
+649 SVNLD
-656 KIEGAG
+656 K
-662 VGFPVDSVKEG
+662 SVFEKGSGEYTISVAAVKGNKKSNSTSIKYTYNKEG
-673 QNLFKVTLADNSTY
+673 QHV
-687 DVYLYEEP
+687 
-695 VKVTTALP
+695 
-703 TTTQAPTTQ
+703 
-712 TPTTVAPTEKITEV
+712 TTVAPTEKITEV
-726 TTTTRKEFYEEPET
+726 TTTTQKEFYEEPET

-751 YMKQIDTSSSTS
+751 YMRQIDTSSSTS

-769 EGIEKLF
+769 EGMEKLF

-806 YTLTTANDSEAYSY
+806 YTLTTANDSETYSY

-845 SGIEAKNLKAYT
+845 SGIEAKNSKSYT

-866 QYYLIQFEGNGTIY
+866 QYYLIQFEGNGTNY

-1021 YYKLDVKAGY
+1021 YYKLDIKAGY

-1184 KSLQDWGYEQYGNNK
+1184 TSLQDWGYEQYGNNK

>member
-1 MRKKIL
+1 MKRKVIIKKAIAVAVTMSLMTCLVPNGSITVNAASKKSMLSKTKISVNVGKKKTVKL
-7 SIILTTTMVL
+7 KKAKYKVVWKIISGKKNISIKKKGKYKQKIQIKGKNIGKAKIKAVYGKKKYILKVTVKGNNKENISKNVETPKNIETTSKTTVQTTEKSSTVSTTEARVTTVPTTVEPTTVMPTTMAPTTVVPTTVASTTVMPTTAIPTTVMPTTMAPTTVAPTTVASTTVMPTTMAPTTVVPTTV
-17 GLTPCIPC
+17 TPTTVMPTTMAPTTVVPTTVAPTTVTPTTVASTTAPIIP
-25 VKQVKAESSWKLVW
+25 
-39 SDEFDGDSLNT
+39 D
-50 NVWTRETGGSDG
+50 
-62 GGWGNNELQYY
+62 
-73 TDRTE
+73 
-78 NSYVSDGTLKIVA
+78 
-91 KRENYSN
+91 
-98 CRFTSARLKTAGK
+98 
-111 KSFKYGRM
+111 
-119 EARIKVNGGNQDGVW
+119 
-134 PAFWMMGDDG
+134 
-144 TSWPWCGEL
+144 
-153 DIMEH
+153 
-158 ANSRN
+158 
-163 YVEGTIHWNAGGSSY
+163 
-178 NTPYNHKY
+178 
-186 WGSYSVPAYY
+186 
-196 YYSDNNNGINGW
+196 
-208 HTYGVIWDE
+208 
-217 NTIKWYVDNN
+217 
-227 IYLTAYLNDDN
+227 
-238 AYAFRKNHY
+238 
-247 FLLNLALGSNAT
+247 
-259 GYTGNIAPNDSF
+259 
-271 RSATMEVDYV
+271 MEVD
-281 RAYSGSGE
+281 E
-289 LNPDGGSSKPDTDGY
+289 N
-304 KSVPDNAVTTVG
+304 
-316 DCTLYA
+316 
-322 GNWDNGAMSYKG
+322 
-334 SKLSDLSIK
+334 IK
-343 LNSTSGNAGTW
+343 APEG
-354 GTQLKYP
+354 
-361 MNLVQGKK
+361 LV
-369 YNVTLKFNSTNAGN
+369 
-383 MHWKNEGENDSVDLG
+383 W
-398 TVQYNVNA
+398 
-406 GINTKTLQ
+406 
-414 ITADSKNTAVM
+414 
-425 EMSGMPAGTVI
+425 
-436 DNISISSVQEAD
+436 
-448 SATTERA
+448 
-455 TTIEG
+455 
-460 EDNTIPAPMGL
+460 
-471 KYAGNKDL
+471 AGNKEL
-479 PYYFAWQA
+479 PYYFAWA
-487 PSNDIESYNVYV
+487 KASDVDSYNVYV
-499 NGTLVESTVATA
+499 DGKCIKNVVDGAV
-511 INLKGEVFNSGSGDY
+511 NLDASVFEKGSGEY
-526 IVSVKAVKNGKTSVA
+526 TISVAAVKGNKVSVA
-541 TSISYTYGD
+541 TSLKYTFSPD
-550 GSVTET
+550 GQLVT
-556 TKSQETVSPTAAPTE
+556 TE
-571 KATDAET
+571 S
-578 TTEKVTETPTT
+578 EKVTNKPTDATTVKTTTTVMPTT
-589 HKVIDVDW
+589 IAPTAPSQEVDENIKAPEGLVW
-597 SGVKYLEDGAEGGKL
+597 AGNKELPYYFAWAATDGADSYN
-612 VNKYK
+612 VYVDNKY
-617 AYCESDKVNIVNI
+617 
-630 QKNADGAS
+630 
-638 VIYVTFPVAVS
+638 VTNVEVS
-649 STTAEEA
+649 SVNLD
-656 KIEGAG
+656 K
-662 VGFPVDSVKEG
+662 SVFEKGSGEYTISVAAVKGNKKSNSTSIKYTYNKEG
-673 QNLFKVTLADNSTY
+673 QHV
-687 DVYLYEEP
+687 
-695 VKVTTALP
+695 
-703 TTTQAPTTQ
+703 
-712 TPTTVAPTEKITEV
+712 TTVAPTEKITEV
-726 TTTTRKEFYEEPET
+726 TTTTQKEFYEEPET

-751 YMKQIDTSSSTS
+751 YMRQIDTSSSTS

-769 EGIEKLF
+769 EGMEKLF

-806 YTLTTANDSEAYSY
+806 YTLTTANDSETYSY

-845 SGIEAKNLKAYT
+845 SGIEAKNSKSYT

-866 QYYLIQFEGNGTIY
+866 QYYLIQFEGNGTNY

-1184 KSLQDWGYEQYGNNK
+1184 TSLQDWGYEQYGNNK

>member
-1 MRKKIL
+1 MKRKVIIKKAIAVAVTMSLMTCLVPNGSITVNAASKKSMLSKTKISVNVGKKKTVKL
-7 SIILTTTMVL
+7 KKAKYKVVWKIISGKKNISIKKKGKYKQKIQIKGKNIGKAKIKAVYGKRKYILKVTVKGNNKENITKNVETPKNIETTSKTTVQTTEKASTVSTTEARVTTVPTTVEPTTVMPTTMAPTTVVPTTVASTTVMPTTAIPTTVMPTTTVAPTTVASTTVMPTTMAPTTVVPTTVTPTTSMPITMAPTTVVLTTVAPATV
-17 GLTPCIPC
+17 TPTTVTPTTVASTTAPIIP
-25 VKQVKAESSWKLVW
+25 
-39 SDEFDGDSLNT
+39 D
-50 NVWTRETGGSDG
+50 
-62 GGWGNNELQYY
+62 
-73 TDRTE
+73 
-78 NSYVSDGTLKIVA
+78 
-91 KRENYSN
+91 
-98 CRFTSARLKTAGK
+98 
-111 KSFKYGRM
+111 
-119 EARIKVNGGNQDGVW
+119 
-134 PAFWMMGDDG
+134 
-144 TSWPWCGEL
+144 
-153 DIMEH
+153 
-158 ANSRN
+158 
-163 YVEGTIHWNAGGSSY
+163 
-178 NTPYNHKY
+178 
-186 WGSYSVPAYY
+186 
-196 YYSDNNNGINGW
+196 
-208 HTYGVIWDE
+208 
-217 NTIKWYVDNN
+217 
-227 IYLTAYLNDDN
+227 
-238 AYAFRKNHY
+238 
-247 FLLNLALGSNAT
+247 
-259 GYTGNIAPNDSF
+259 
-271 RSATMEVDYV
+271 MEVD
-281 RAYSGSGE
+281 E
-289 LNPDGGSSKPDTDGY
+289 N
-304 KSVPDNAVTTVG
+304 
-316 DCTLYA
+316 
-322 GNWDNGAMSYKG
+322 
-334 SKLSDLSIK
+334 IK
-343 LNSTSGNAGTW
+343 APEG
-354 GTQLKYP
+354 
-361 MNLVQGKK
+361 LV
-369 YNVTLKFNSTNAGN
+369 
-383 MHWKNEGENDSVDLG
+383 W
-398 TVQYNVNA
+398 
-406 GINTKTLQ
+406 
-414 ITADSKNTAVM
+414 
-425 EMSGMPAGTVI
+425 
-436 DNISISSVQEAD
+436 
-448 SATTERA
+448 
-455 TTIEG
+455 
-460 EDNTIPAPMGL
+460 
-471 KYAGNKDL
+471 AGNKEL
-479 PYYFAWQA
+479 PYYFAWA
-487 PSNDIESYNVYV
+487 KASDVDSYNVYV
-499 NGTLVESTVATA
+499 DGKCIKNVVDGAV
-511 INLKGEVFNSGSGDY
+511 NLDASVFEKGSGEY
-526 IVSVKAVKNGKTSVA
+526 TISVAAVKGNKISVA
-541 TSISYTYGD
+541 TSLKYTFSPD
-550 GSVTET
+550 GQLVT
-556 TKSQETVSPTAAPTE
+556 TE
-571 KATDAET
+571 S
-578 TTEKVTETPTT
+578 EKVTNKPTDATTVKTTTTVMPTT
-589 HKVIDVDW
+589 IATTEIQTTIAPTAPSQEVDENIKAPEGLVW
-597 SGVKYLEDGAEGGKL
+597 AGNKELPYYFAWAATDGADSYN
-612 VNKYK
+612 VYVDNKY
-617 AYCESDKVNIVNI
+617 
-630 QKNADGAS
+630 
-638 VIYVTFPVAVS
+638 VTNVEVS
-649 STTAEEA
+649 SVNLD
-656 KIEGAG
+656 K
-662 VGFPVDSVKEG
+662 SVFEKGSGEYTISVAAVKGNKKSNSTSIKYTYNKEG
-673 QNLFKVTLADNSTY
+673 QHV
-687 DVYLYEEP
+687 
-695 VKVTTALP
+695 
-703 TTTQAPTTQ
+703 
-712 TPTTVAPTEKITEV
+712 TTVAPTEKITEV
-726 TTTTRKEFYEEPET
+726 TTTTQKEFYEEPET

-751 YMKQIDTSSSTS
+751 YMRQIDTSSSTS

-769 EGIEKLF
+769 EGMEKLF

-806 YTLTTANDSEAYSY
+806 YTLTTANDSETYSY

-845 SGIEAKNLKAYT
+845 SGIEAKNSKSYT

-866 QYYLIQFEGNGTIY
+866 QYYLIQFEGNGTNY

-966 NDNEAYKGRNPK
+966 NDNEAYKDRNPK

-1184 KSLQDWGYEQYGNNK
+1184 TSLQDWGYEQYGNNK

-1377 GVKHWVKIDLGQEKE
+1377 GVKHWVKIDLGKEKE

-1436 VSSFNIGN
+1436 ISSFNIGN

-1452 KIFTPDEGVGTLRLY
+1452 KIFTPDDGVGTLRLY

>member
-1 MRKKIL
+1 MKRKVIIKKAIAVAVTMSLMTCLVPNGSITVNAASKKSMLSKTKISVNVGKKKTVKL
-7 SIILTTTMVL
+7 KKAKYKVVWKIISGKKNISIKKKGKYKQKIQIKGKNIGKAKIKAVYGKKKYILKVTVEGNNKENISKNVETPKNIETTSKTTVQTTEKSSTVSTTEARVTTVPTTVEPTTVVPTTMAPTTVVPTTVASTTVMPTTAIPTTVMPTTMAPTTVAPTTVASTTVMPTTMAPTTVVPTTVTPTTVMPTTTAPTTVVPTTVAPATV
-17 GLTPCIPC
+17 TPTTAPIIP
-25 VKQVKAESSWKLVW
+25 
-39 SDEFDGDSLNT
+39 D
-50 NVWTRETGGSDG
+50 
-62 GGWGNNELQYY
+62 
-73 TDRTE
+73 
-78 NSYVSDGTLKIVA
+78 
-91 KRENYSN
+91 
-98 CRFTSARLKTAGK
+98 
-111 KSFKYGRM
+111 
-119 EARIKVNGGNQDGVW
+119 
-134 PAFWMMGDDG
+134 
-144 TSWPWCGEL
+144 
-153 DIMEH
+153 
-158 ANSRN
+158 
-163 YVEGTIHWNAGGSSY
+163 
-178 NTPYNHKY
+178 
-186 WGSYSVPAYY
+186 
-196 YYSDNNNGINGW
+196 
-208 HTYGVIWDE
+208 
-217 NTIKWYVDNN
+217 
-227 IYLTAYLNDDN
+227 
-238 AYAFRKNHY
+238 
-247 FLLNLALGSNAT
+247 
-259 GYTGNIAPNDSF
+259 
-271 RSATMEVDYV
+271 MEVD
-281 RAYSGSGE
+281 E
-289 LNPDGGSSKPDTDGY
+289 N
-304 KSVPDNAVTTVG
+304 
-316 DCTLYA
+316 
-322 GNWDNGAMSYKG
+322 
-334 SKLSDLSIK
+334 IK
-343 LNSTSGNAGTW
+343 APEG
-354 GTQLKYP
+354 
-361 MNLVQGKK
+361 LV
-369 YNVTLKFNSTNAGN
+369 
-383 MHWKNEGENDSVDLG
+383 W
-398 TVQYNVNA
+398 
-406 GINTKTLQ
+406 
-414 ITADSKNTAVM
+414 
-425 EMSGMPAGTVI
+425 
-436 DNISISSVQEAD
+436 
-448 SATTERA
+448 
-455 TTIEG
+455 
-460 EDNTIPAPMGL
+460 
-471 KYAGNKDL
+471 AGNKEL
-479 PYYFAWQA
+479 PYYFAWA
-487 PSNDIESYNVYV
+487 KASDVDSYNVYV
-499 NGTLVESTVATA
+499 DGKCIKNVVDGAV
-511 INLKGEVFNSGSGDY
+511 NLDASVFEKGSGEY
-526 IVSVKAVKNGKTSVA
+526 TISVAAVKGNKVSVA
-541 TSISYTYGD
+541 TSLKYTFSPD
-550 GSVTET
+550 GQLVT
-556 TKSQETVSPTAAPTE
+556 TKS
-571 KATDAET
+571 
-578 TTEKVTETPTT
+578 EKVTDKPTDATTVKTTTTVMPTT
-589 HKVIDVDW
+589 IAPTAPSQEVDENIKAPEGLVW
-597 SGVKYLEDGAEGGKL
+597 AGNKELPYYFAWAATDGADSYN
-612 VNKYK
+612 VYVDNKY
-617 AYCESDKVNIVNI
+617 
-630 QKNADGAS
+630 
-638 VIYVTFPVAVS
+638 VTNVEVS
-649 STTAEEA
+649 SVNLD
-656 KIEGAG
+656 K
-662 VGFPVDSVKEG
+662 SVFEKGSGEYTISVAAVKGNKKSNSTSIKYTYNKEG
-673 QNLFKVTLADNSTY
+673 QHV
-687 DVYLYEEP
+687 
-695 VKVTTALP
+695 
-703 TTTQAPTTQ
+703 
-712 TPTTVAPTEKITEV
+712 TTVAPTEKITEV
-726 TTTTRKEFYEEPET
+726 TTTTQKEFYEEPET

-751 YMKQIDTSSSTS
+751 YMRQIDTSSSTS

-769 EGIEKLF
+769 EGMEKLF

-806 YTLTTANDSEAYSY
+806 YTLTTANDSETYSY

-839 IDTVTD
+839 IDSVTD
-845 SGIEAKNLKAYT
+845 SGIEAKNSKSYT

-866 QYYLIQFEGNGTIY
+866 QYYLIQFEGNGTNY

-917 TAKGNGDETPFNLF
+917 TAKGNGNETPFNLF

-959 SYSLTTA
+959 TYSLTTA
-966 NDNEAYKGRNPK
+966 NDNETYKGRNPK

-1021 YYKLDVKAGY
+1021 YYKLDIKAGY

-1101 NNYDGVAY
+1101 KNYDGVAY

-1125 PKDIG
+1125 PNDIG

-1184 KSLQDWGYEQYGNNK
+1184 TSLQDWGYEQYGNNK

-1243 PYNTTTPFNNVVK
+1243 PYNTTTPFNKVVK

-1284 FADYEDNWLT
+1284 FANYEDNWLT

-1363 ATSSNVTSG
+1363 ATSSNVTNG

-1377 GVKHWVKIDLGQEKE
+1377 GVKHWVKIDLGKEKE

-1397 LYNTRSKEGFGNTT
+1397 LYNTRSKEGYGNTT

-1416 VSNDGNE
+1416 VSNDGNK

-1452 KIFTPDEGVGTLRLY
+1452 KIFTPDNGVGTLRLY

>member
-1 MRKKIL
+1 MKRKVIIKKAIAVAVTMSLMTCLVPNGSITVNAASKKSMLSKTKISVNVGKKKTVKL
-7 SIILTTTMVL
+7 KKAKYKVVWKIISGKKNISIKKKGKYKQKIQIKGKNIGKAKIKAVYGNKKYILKVTVKGNNKENISKNVETPKNIETTSKTTVQTTEKASTVSTTEARVTTVPTTVEPTTVMPTTMAPTTVVPTTVASTTVMPTTAIPTTVMPTTMAPTTVAPTTVASTTVMPTTMAPTTVVPTTV
-17 GLTPCIPC
+17 TPTTSMPITMAPTTVVPTTVAPATVTPTTVASTTAPIIP
-25 VKQVKAESSWKLVW
+25 
-39 SDEFDGDSLNT
+39 D
-50 NVWTRETGGSDG
+50 
-62 GGWGNNELQYY
+62 
-73 TDRTE
+73 
-78 NSYVSDGTLKIVA
+78 
-91 KRENYSN
+91 
-98 CRFTSARLKTAGK
+98 
-111 KSFKYGRM
+111 
-119 EARIKVNGGNQDGVW
+119 
-134 PAFWMMGDDG
+134 
-144 TSWPWCGEL
+144 
-153 DIMEH
+153 
-158 ANSRN
+158 
-163 YVEGTIHWNAGGSSY
+163 
-178 NTPYNHKY
+178 
-186 WGSYSVPAYY
+186 
-196 YYSDNNNGINGW
+196 
-208 HTYGVIWDE
+208 
-217 NTIKWYVDNN
+217 
-227 IYLTAYLNDDN
+227 
-238 AYAFRKNHY
+238 
-247 FLLNLALGSNAT
+247 
-259 GYTGNIAPNDSF
+259 
-271 RSATMEVDYV
+271 MEVD
-281 RAYSGSGE
+281 E
-289 LNPDGGSSKPDTDGY
+289 N
-304 KSVPDNAVTTVG
+304 
-316 DCTLYA
+316 
-322 GNWDNGAMSYKG
+322 
-334 SKLSDLSIK
+334 IK
-343 LNSTSGNAGTW
+343 APEG
-354 GTQLKYP
+354 
-361 MNLVQGKK
+361 LV
-369 YNVTLKFNSTNAGN
+369 
-383 MHWKNEGENDSVDLG
+383 W
-398 TVQYNVNA
+398 
-406 GINTKTLQ
+406 
-414 ITADSKNTAVM
+414 
-425 EMSGMPAGTVI
+425 
-436 DNISISSVQEAD
+436 
-448 SATTERA
+448 
-455 TTIEG
+455 
-460 EDNTIPAPMGL
+460 
-471 KYAGNKDL
+471 AGNKEL
-479 PYYFAWQA
+479 PYYFAWA
-487 PSNDIESYNVYV
+487 KASDVDSYNVYV
-499 NGTLVESTVATA
+499 DGKCIKNVVDGAV
-511 INLKGEVFNSGSGDY
+511 NLDASVFEKGSGEY
-526 IVSVKAVKNGKTSVA
+526 TISVAAVKGNKVSVA
-541 TSISYTYGD
+541 TSLKYTFSPD
-550 GSVTET
+550 GQLVT
-556 TKSQETVSPTAAPTE
+556 TE
-571 KATDAET
+571 S
-578 TTEKVTETPTT
+578 EKVTNKPTDATTVKTTTTVMPTT
-589 HKVIDVDW
+589 IATTEIQTTIAPTAPSQEVDENIKAPEGLVW
-597 SGVKYLEDGAEGGKL
+597 AGNKELPYYFAWAATDGADSYN
-612 VNKYK
+612 VYVDNKY
-617 AYCESDKVNIVNI
+617 
-630 QKNADGAS
+630 
-638 VIYVTFPVAVS
+638 VTNVEVS
-649 STTAEEA
+649 SVNLD
-656 KIEGAG
+656 K
-662 VGFPVDSVKEG
+662 SVFEKGSGEYTISVAAVKGNKKSNSTSIKYTYNKEG
-673 QNLFKVTLADNSTY
+673 QHV
-687 DVYLYEEP
+687 
-695 VKVTTALP
+695 
-703 TTTQAPTTQ
+703 
-712 TPTTVAPTEKITEV
+712 TTVAPTEKITEV
-726 TTTTRKEFYEEPET
+726 TTTTQKEFYEEPET

-751 YMKQIDTSSSTS
+751 YMRQIDTSSSTS

-769 EGIEKLF
+769 EGMEKLF

-806 YTLTTANDSEAYSY
+806 YTLTTANDSETYSY

-845 SGIEAKNLKAYT
+845 SGIEAKNSKSYT

-866 QYYLIQFEGNGTIY
+866 QYYLIQFEGNGTNY

-1184 KSLQDWGYEQYGNNK
+1184 TSLQDWGYEQYGNNK

-1322 NTVTEG
+1322 NTVTER

>member
-1 MRKKIL
+1 MKRKVIIKKAIAVAVTMSLMTCLVPNGSITVNAASKKSMLSKTKISVNVGKKKTVKL
-7 SIILTTTMVL
+7 KKAKYKVVWKIISGKKNISIKKKGKYKQKIQIKGKNIGKAKIKAVYGKRKYILKVTVKGNNKENISKNVETPKNIETTSKTTVQTTEKASTVSTTEARVTTVPTTVEPTTVMPTTMAPTTVVPTTVASTTVMPTTAIPTTVMPTTTVAPTTVASTTVMPTTMAPTTVVPTTVTPTTSMPITMAPTTVVLTTVAPATV
-17 GLTPCIPC
+17 TPTTVASTTAPIIP
-25 VKQVKAESSWKLVW
+25 
-39 SDEFDGDSLNT
+39 D
-50 NVWTRETGGSDG
+50 
-62 GGWGNNELQYY
+62 
-73 TDRTE
+73 
-78 NSYVSDGTLKIVA
+78 
-91 KRENYSN
+91 
-98 CRFTSARLKTAGK
+98 
-111 KSFKYGRM
+111 
-119 EARIKVNGGNQDGVW
+119 
-134 PAFWMMGDDG
+134 
-144 TSWPWCGEL
+144 
-153 DIMEH
+153 
-158 ANSRN
+158 
-163 YVEGTIHWNAGGSSY
+163 
-178 NTPYNHKY
+178 
-186 WGSYSVPAYY
+186 
-196 YYSDNNNGINGW
+196 
-208 HTYGVIWDE
+208 
-217 NTIKWYVDNN
+217 
-227 IYLTAYLNDDN
+227 
-238 AYAFRKNHY
+238 
-247 FLLNLALGSNAT
+247 
-259 GYTGNIAPNDSF
+259 
-271 RSATMEVDYV
+271 MEVD
-281 RAYSGSGE
+281 E
-289 LNPDGGSSKPDTDGY
+289 N
-304 KSVPDNAVTTVG
+304 
-316 DCTLYA
+316 
-322 GNWDNGAMSYKG
+322 
-334 SKLSDLSIK
+334 IK
-343 LNSTSGNAGTW
+343 APEG
-354 GTQLKYP
+354 
-361 MNLVQGKK
+361 LV
-369 YNVTLKFNSTNAGN
+369 
-383 MHWKNEGENDSVDLG
+383 W
-398 TVQYNVNA
+398 
-406 GINTKTLQ
+406 
-414 ITADSKNTAVM
+414 
-425 EMSGMPAGTVI
+425 
-436 DNISISSVQEAD
+436 
-448 SATTERA
+448 
-455 TTIEG
+455 
-460 EDNTIPAPMGL
+460 
-471 KYAGNKDL
+471 AGNKEL
-479 PYYFAWQA
+479 PYYFAWA
-487 PSNDIESYNVYV
+487 KASDVDSYNVYV
-499 NGTLVESTVATA
+499 DGKCIKNVVDGAV
-511 INLKGEVFNSGSGDY
+511 NLDASVFEKGSGEY
-526 IVSVKAVKNGKTSVA
+526 TISVAAVKGNKISVA
-541 TSISYTYGD
+541 TSLKYTFSPD
-550 GSVTET
+550 GQLVT
-556 TKSQETVSPTAAPTE
+556 TE
-571 KATDAET
+571 S
-578 TTEKVTETPTT
+578 EKVTNKPTDATTVKTTTTVMPTT
-589 HKVIDVDW
+589 IATTEIQTTIAPTAPSQEVDENIKAPEGLVW
-597 SGVKYLEDGAEGGKL
+597 AGNKELPYYFAWAATDGADSYN
-612 VNKYK
+612 VYVDNKY
-617 AYCESDKVNIVNI
+617 
-630 QKNADGAS
+630 
-638 VIYVTFPVAVS
+638 VTNVEVS
-649 STTAEEA
+649 SVNLD
-656 KIEGAG
+656 K
-662 VGFPVDSVKEG
+662 SVFEKGSGEYTISVAAVKGNKKSNSTSIKYTYNKEG
-673 QNLFKVTLADNSTY
+673 QHV
-687 DVYLYEEP
+687 
-695 VKVTTALP
+695 
-703 TTTQAPTTQ
+703 
-712 TPTTVAPTEKITEV
+712 TTVAPTEKITEV
-726 TTTTRKEFYEEPET
+726 TTTTQKEFYEEPET

-751 YMKQIDTSSSTS
+751 YMRQIDTSSSTS

-769 EGIEKLF
+769 EGMEKLF

-806 YTLTTANDSEAYSY
+806 YTLTTANDSETYSY

-845 SGIEAKNLKAYT
+845 SGIEAKNSKSYT

-866 QYYLIQFEGNGTIY
+866 QYYLIQFEGNGTNY

-1021 YYKLDVKAGY
+1021 YYKLDIKAGY

-1184 KSLQDWGYEQYGNNK
+1184 TSLQDWGYEQYGNNK

-1377 GVKHWVKIDLGQEKE
+1377 GVKHWVKIDLGKEKE

-1436 VSSFNIGN
+1436 ISSFNIGN

-1452 KIFTPDEGVGTLRLY
+1452 KIFTPDDGVGTLRLY

>member
-1 MRKKIL
+1 MKRKVIIKKTIAIAVTMSLMTCLVPNGSITVNAASKKSMLSKTKISVNVGKKKTVKLKKAKYKVVWKIISGKKNISIKKKGKYKQKIQIKGKKIGKAK
-7 SIILTTTMVL
+7 IKAVYGKKKYILKVTVKGNNKENISKNVETPKNIETTTKTTVQ
-17 GLTPCIPC
+17 TTE
-25 VKQVKAESSWKLVW
+25 KSS
-39 SDEFDGDSLNT
+39 T
-50 NVWTRETGGSDG
+50 
-62 GGWGNNELQYY
+62 
-73 TDRTE
+73 
-78 NSYVSDGTLKIVA
+78 VST
-91 KRENYSN
+91 
-98 CRFTSARLKTAGK
+98 T
-111 KSFKYGRM
+111 
-119 EARIKVNGGNQDGVW
+119 EARVTTVPTTVEPTTMAPTTVVPTTVASTTVMPTTEIPTTVMPTTMAPTTVAPTTVASTTVMPTTMAPTTVVPTTVTPTTVVPTTVTPTTVTPTTVVPTTVA
-134 PAFWMMGDDG
+134 PA
-144 TSWPWCGEL
+144 T
-153 DIMEH
+153 
-158 ANSRN
+158 
-163 YVEGTIHWNAGGSSY
+163 V
-178 NTPYNHKY
+178 TPTTVA
-186 WGSYSVPAYY
+186 S
-196 YYSDNNNGINGW
+196 
-208 HTYGVIWDE
+208 T
-217 NTIKWYVDNN
+217 
-227 IYLTAYLNDDN
+227 TAPIIPD
-238 AYAFRKNHY
+238 
-247 FLLNLALGSNAT
+247 
-259 GYTGNIAPNDSF
+259 
-271 RSATMEVDYV
+271 MEVD
-281 RAYSGSGE
+281 E
-289 LNPDGGSSKPDTDGY
+289 N
-304 KSVPDNAVTTVG
+304 
-316 DCTLYA
+316 
-322 GNWDNGAMSYKG
+322 
-334 SKLSDLSIK
+334 IK
-343 LNSTSGNAGTW
+343 APEG
-354 GTQLKYP
+354 
-361 MNLVQGKK
+361 LV
-369 YNVTLKFNSTNAGN
+369 
-383 MHWKNEGENDSVDLG
+383 W
-398 TVQYNVNA
+398 
-406 GINTKTLQ
+406 
-414 ITADSKNTAVM
+414 
-425 EMSGMPAGTVI
+425 
-436 DNISISSVQEAD
+436 
-448 SATTERA
+448 
-455 TTIEG
+455 
-460 EDNTIPAPMGL
+460 
-471 KYAGNKDL
+471 AGNKEL
-479 PYYFAWQA
+479 PYYFAWA
-487 PSNDIESYNVYV
+487 KASDVDSYNVYV
-499 NGTLVESTVATA
+499 DGKCIKNVVDGAV
-511 INLKGEVFNSGSGDY
+511 NLDASVFEKGSGEY
-526 IVSVKAVKNGKTSVA
+526 TISVAAVKGNKVSVA
-541 TSISYTYGD
+541 TSLKYTFSPD
-550 GSVTET
+550 GQLVT
-556 TKSQETVSPTAAPTE
+556 TE
-571 KATDAET
+571 S
-578 TTEKVTETPTT
+578 EKVTNKPTDATTVKTTTTVMPTT
-589 HKVIDVDW
+589 IAPTAPSQEVDGNIKAPEGLVW
-597 SGVKYLEDGAEGGKL
+597 AGNKELPYYFAWAATDGADSYN
-612 VNKYK
+612 VYVDNKY
-617 AYCESDKVNIVNI
+617 
-630 QKNADGAS
+630 
-638 VIYVTFPVAVS
+638 VTNVEVS
-649 STTAEEA
+649 SVNLD
-656 KIEGAG
+656 K
-662 VGFPVDSVKEG
+662 SVFEKGSGEYTISVAAVKGNKKSNSTSIKYTYNKEG
-673 QNLFKVTLADNSTY
+673 QHV
-687 DVYLYEEP
+687 
-695 VKVTTALP
+695 
-703 TTTQAPTTQ
+703 
-712 TPTTVAPTEKITEV
+712 TTVAPTEKITEV
-726 TTTTRKEFYEEPET
+726 TTTTQKEFYEEPET

-751 YMKQIDTSSSTS
+751 YMRQIDTSSSTS
-763 IKTSAN
+763 VKTSAN
-769 EGIEKLF
+769 EGMEKLF

-806 YTLTTANDSEAYSY
+806 YTLTTANDSETYSY

-845 SGIEAKNLKAYT
+845 SGIEAKNSKSYT

-866 QYYLIQFEGNGTIY
+866 QYYLIQFEGNGTNY

-889 LNGDVADVDKEMGED
+889 LNGDVTDVDKEMGED

-917 TAKGNGDETPFNLF
+917 TAKGNGNETPFNLF

-959 SYSLTTA
+959 TYSLTTA

-1184 KSLQDWGYEQYGNNK
+1184 TSLQDWGYEQYGNNK

-1377 GVKHWVKIDLGQEKE
+1377 GVKHWVKIDLGKEKE

-1436 VSSFNIGN
+1436 ISSFNIGN

-1452 KIFTPDEGVGTLRLY
+1452 KIFTPDDGVGTLRLY

>member
-1 MRKKIL
+1 MKRKVIIKKAIAVAVTMSLMTCLVPNGSITVNAASKKSMLSKTKISVNVGKKKTVKL
-7 SIILTTTMVL
+7 KKAKYKVVWKIISGKKNISIKKKGKYKQKIQIKGKNIGKAKIKAVYGKKKYILKVTVKGNNKENISKNVETPKNIETTSKTTVQTTEKSSTVSTTEARVTTVPTTVEPTTVVPTTMAPTTVVPTTVASTTVMPTTAIPTTVMPTTMAPTTVAPTTVASTTVMPTTMAPTTVVPTTVTPTTVMPTTTAPTTVVPTTVAPATV
-17 GLTPCIPC
+17 TPTTAPIIP
-25 VKQVKAESSWKLVW
+25 
-39 SDEFDGDSLNT
+39 D
-50 NVWTRETGGSDG
+50 
-62 GGWGNNELQYY
+62 
-73 TDRTE
+73 
-78 NSYVSDGTLKIVA
+78 
-91 KRENYSN
+91 
-98 CRFTSARLKTAGK
+98 
-111 KSFKYGRM
+111 
-119 EARIKVNGGNQDGVW
+119 
-134 PAFWMMGDDG
+134 
-144 TSWPWCGEL
+144 
-153 DIMEH
+153 
-158 ANSRN
+158 
-163 YVEGTIHWNAGGSSY
+163 
-178 NTPYNHKY
+178 
-186 WGSYSVPAYY
+186 
-196 YYSDNNNGINGW
+196 
-208 HTYGVIWDE
+208 
-217 NTIKWYVDNN
+217 
-227 IYLTAYLNDDN
+227 
-238 AYAFRKNHY
+238 
-247 FLLNLALGSNAT
+247 
-259 GYTGNIAPNDSF
+259 
-271 RSATMEVDYV
+271 MEVD
-281 RAYSGSGE
+281 E
-289 LNPDGGSSKPDTDGY
+289 N
-304 KSVPDNAVTTVG
+304 
-316 DCTLYA
+316 
-322 GNWDNGAMSYKG
+322 
-334 SKLSDLSIK
+334 IK
-343 LNSTSGNAGTW
+343 APEG
-354 GTQLKYP
+354 
-361 MNLVQGKK
+361 LV
-369 YNVTLKFNSTNAGN
+369 
-383 MHWKNEGENDSVDLG
+383 W
-398 TVQYNVNA
+398 
-406 GINTKTLQ
+406 
-414 ITADSKNTAVM
+414 
-425 EMSGMPAGTVI
+425 
-436 DNISISSVQEAD
+436 
-448 SATTERA
+448 
-455 TTIEG
+455 
-460 EDNTIPAPMGL
+460 
-471 KYAGNKDL
+471 AGNKEL
-479 PYYFAWQA
+479 PYYFAWA
-487 PSNDIESYNVYV
+487 KASDVDSYNVYV
-499 NGTLVESTVATA
+499 DRKCIKNVVDGAV
-511 INLKGEVFNSGSGDY
+511 NLDASVFEKGSGEY
-526 IVSVKAVKNGKTSVA
+526 TISVAAVKGNKVSVA
-541 TSISYTYGD
+541 TSLKYTFSPD
-550 GSVTET
+550 GQLVT
-556 TKSQETVSPTAAPTE
+556 TKS
-571 KATDAET
+571 
-578 TTEKVTETPTT
+578 EKVTDKPTDATTVKTTTTVMPTT
-589 HKVIDVDW
+589 IAPTAPSQEVDENIKAPEGLVW
-597 SGVKYLEDGAEGGKL
+597 AGNKELPYYFAWAATDGADSYN
-612 VNKYK
+612 VYVDNKY
-617 AYCESDKVNIVNI
+617 
-630 QKNADGAS
+630 
-638 VIYVTFPVAVS
+638 VTNVEVS
-649 STTAEEA
+649 SVNLD
-656 KIEGAG
+656 K
-662 VGFPVDSVKEG
+662 SVFEKGSGEYTISVAAVKGNKKSNSTSIKYTYNKEG
-673 QNLFKVTLADNSTY
+673 QHV
-687 DVYLYEEP
+687 
-695 VKVTTALP
+695 
-703 TTTQAPTTQ
+703 
-712 TPTTVAPTEKITEV
+712 TTVAPTEKITEV
-726 TTTTRKEFYEEPET
+726 TTTTQKEFYEEPET

-751 YMKQIDTSSSTS
+751 YMRQIDTSSSTS

-769 EGIEKLF
+769 EGMEKLF

-806 YTLTTANDSEAYSY
+806 YTLTTANDSETYSY

-845 SGIEAKNLKAYT
+845 SGIEAKNSKSYT

-866 QYYLIQFEGNGTIY
+866 QYYLIQFEGNGTNY

-917 TAKGNGDETPFNLF
+917 TAKGNGNETPFNLF

-959 SYSLTTA
+959 TYSLTTA
-966 NDNEAYKGRNPK
+966 NDNETYKGRNPK

-1021 YYKLDVKAGY
+1021 YYKLDIKAGY

-1101 NNYDGVAY
+1101 KNYDGVAY

-1125 PKDIG
+1125 PNDIG

-1184 KSLQDWGYEQYGNNK
+1184 TSLQDWGYEQYGNNK

-1243 PYNTTTPFNNVVK
+1243 PYNTTTPFNKVVK

-1284 FADYEDNWLT
+1284 FANYEDNWLT

-1363 ATSSNVTSG
+1363 ATSSNVTNG

-1377 GVKHWVKIDLGQEKE
+1377 GVKHWVKIDLGKEKE

-1397 LYNTRSKEGFGNTT
+1397 LYNTRSKEGYGNTT

-1416 VSNDGNE
+1416 VSNDGNK

-1452 KIFTPDEGVGTLRLY
+1452 KIFTPDNGVGTLRLY

>member
-1 MRKKIL
+1 MKRKVIIKKAIAVAVTMSLMTCLVPNGSITVNAASKKSMLSKTKISVNVGKKKTVKLKKAKYKVVWKIISGKKNISIKKKGKYKQKIQIKGKKIGKAK
-7 SIILTTTMVL
+7 IKAVYGKKKYILKVTVKGNNKENISKNVETPKNIETTSKTTVQTTEKSSTVSTTEARVTTVPTTVEPTTVMPTTMAPTTVVPTTVASTTVMPTTVMPTTMAPTTVAPTTVASTTVMPTTMAPTTVVPTTVAPATV
-17 GLTPCIPC
+17 TPTTVSSTTAPIIP
-25 VKQVKAESSWKLVW
+25 
-39 SDEFDGDSLNT
+39 D
-50 NVWTRETGGSDG
+50 
-62 GGWGNNELQYY
+62 
-73 TDRTE
+73 
-78 NSYVSDGTLKIVA
+78 
-91 KRENYSN
+91 
-98 CRFTSARLKTAGK
+98 
-111 KSFKYGRM
+111 
-119 EARIKVNGGNQDGVW
+119 
-134 PAFWMMGDDG
+134 
-144 TSWPWCGEL
+144 
-153 DIMEH
+153 
-158 ANSRN
+158 
-163 YVEGTIHWNAGGSSY
+163 
-178 NTPYNHKY
+178 
-186 WGSYSVPAYY
+186 
-196 YYSDNNNGINGW
+196 
-208 HTYGVIWDE
+208 
-217 NTIKWYVDNN
+217 
-227 IYLTAYLNDDN
+227 
-238 AYAFRKNHY
+238 
-247 FLLNLALGSNAT
+247 
-259 GYTGNIAPNDSF
+259 
-271 RSATMEVDYV
+271 MEVD
-281 RAYSGSGE
+281 E
-289 LNPDGGSSKPDTDGY
+289 N
-304 KSVPDNAVTTVG
+304 
-316 DCTLYA
+316 
-322 GNWDNGAMSYKG
+322 
-334 SKLSDLSIK
+334 IK
-343 LNSTSGNAGTW
+343 APEG
-354 GTQLKYP
+354 
-361 MNLVQGKK
+361 LV
-369 YNVTLKFNSTNAGN
+369 
-383 MHWKNEGENDSVDLG
+383 W
-398 TVQYNVNA
+398 
-406 GINTKTLQ
+406 
-414 ITADSKNTAVM
+414 
-425 EMSGMPAGTVI
+425 
-436 DNISISSVQEAD
+436 
-448 SATTERA
+448 
-455 TTIEG
+455 
-460 EDNTIPAPMGL
+460 
-471 KYAGNKDL
+471 AGNKEL
-479 PYYFAWQA
+479 PYYFAWA
-487 PSNDIESYNVYV
+487 KASDVDSYNVYV
-499 NGTLVESTVATA
+499 DGKCIKNVVGGAV
-511 INLKGEVFNSGSGDY
+511 NLDASVFEKGSGEY
-526 IVSVKAVKNGKTSVA
+526 TISVAAVKGNKVSVA
-541 TSISYTYGD
+541 TSLKYTFSPD
-550 GSVTET
+550 GQLVT
-556 TKSQETVSPTAAPTE
+556 TE
-571 KATDAET
+571 S
-578 TTEKVTETPTT
+578 EKVTNKPTDATTVKTTTTVMPTT
-589 HKVIDVDW
+589 IATTEIQTTIAPTAPSQEVDENIKAPEGLVW
-597 SGVKYLEDGAEGGKL
+597 AGNKELPYYFAWAATDGADSYN
-612 VNKYK
+612 VYVDNKY
-617 AYCESDKVNIVNI
+617 
-630 QKNADGAS
+630 
-638 VIYVTFPVAVS
+638 VTNVEVS
-649 STTAEEA
+649 SVNLD
-656 KIEGAG
+656 K
-662 VGFPVDSVKEG
+662 SVFEKGSGEYTISVAAVKGNKKSNSTSIKYTYNKEG
-673 QNLFKVTLADNSTY
+673 QQV
-687 DVYLYEEP
+687 
-695 VKVTTALP
+695 
-703 TTTQAPTTQ
+703 
-712 TPTTVAPTEKITEV
+712 TTVAPTEKITEV
-726 TTTTRKEFYEEPET
+726 TTTTQKEFYEEPET

-769 EGIEKLF
+769 EGMEKLF

-806 YTLTTANDSEAYSY
+806 YTLTTANDSETYSY

-845 SGIEAKNLKAYT
+845 SGIEAKNSKSYT

-866 QYYLIQFEGNGTIY
+866 QYYLIQFEGNGTNY

-917 TAKGNGDETPFNLF
+917 TAKGNGNETPFNLF

-959 SYSLTTA
+959 TYSLTTA

-1184 KSLQDWGYEQYGNNK
+1184 TSLQDWGYEQYGNNK

-1340 SGYTNDNE
+1340 SGYINDNE
-1348 NAQKLIDGDLNTKWC
+1348 N
-1363 ATSSNVTSG
+1363 
-1372 EYKLN
+1372 
-1377 GVKHWVKIDLGQEKE
+1377 
-1392 FNTYT
+1392 
-1397 LYNTRSKEGFGNTT
+1397 
-1411 EWEVL
+1411 
-1416 VSNDGNE
+1416 
-1423 WTSVDYQPSNNSA
+1423 
-1436 VSSFNIGN
+1436 
-1444 QKARYIMI
+1444 
-1452 KIFTPDEGVGTLRLY
+1452 
-1467 DFQLFNI
+1467 
-1474 K
+1474 

>member
-1 MRKKIL
+1 MKRKVIIKKAIAVAVTMSLMTCLVPNGSITVNAASKKSMLSKTKISVNVGKKKTVKLKKAKYKVVWKIISGKKNISIKKKGKYKQIIKIKGKKIGKAK
-7 SIILTTTMVL
+7 IKAVYGKKKYILKVTVKGNNKENISKNVETPKNIETTSKTTVQTTEKASTVSTTEARVTTVPTTVEPTTVMPTTMAPTTVVPTTVASTTVMPTTAIPTTMAPTTVAPTTVASTTVMPTTMAPTTVVPTTV
-17 GLTPCIPC
+17 TPTTVMPTTMAPTTVVPTTVAPATVTPATVTPTTAPIIP
-25 VKQVKAESSWKLVW
+25 
-39 SDEFDGDSLNT
+39 D
-50 NVWTRETGGSDG
+50 
-62 GGWGNNELQYY
+62 
-73 TDRTE
+73 
-78 NSYVSDGTLKIVA
+78 
-91 KRENYSN
+91 
-98 CRFTSARLKTAGK
+98 
-111 KSFKYGRM
+111 
-119 EARIKVNGGNQDGVW
+119 
-134 PAFWMMGDDG
+134 
-144 TSWPWCGEL
+144 
-153 DIMEH
+153 
-158 ANSRN
+158 
-163 YVEGTIHWNAGGSSY
+163 
-178 NTPYNHKY
+178 
-186 WGSYSVPAYY
+186 
-196 YYSDNNNGINGW
+196 
-208 HTYGVIWDE
+208 
-217 NTIKWYVDNN
+217 
-227 IYLTAYLNDDN
+227 
-238 AYAFRKNHY
+238 
-247 FLLNLALGSNAT
+247 
-259 GYTGNIAPNDSF
+259 
-271 RSATMEVDYV
+271 MEVD
-281 RAYSGSGE
+281 E
-289 LNPDGGSSKPDTDGY
+289 N
-304 KSVPDNAVTTVG
+304 
-316 DCTLYA
+316 
-322 GNWDNGAMSYKG
+322 
-334 SKLSDLSIK
+334 IK
-343 LNSTSGNAGTW
+343 APEG
-354 GTQLKYP
+354 
-361 MNLVQGKK
+361 LV
-369 YNVTLKFNSTNAGN
+369 
-383 MHWKNEGENDSVDLG
+383 W
-398 TVQYNVNA
+398 
-406 GINTKTLQ
+406 
-414 ITADSKNTAVM
+414 
-425 EMSGMPAGTVI
+425 
-436 DNISISSVQEAD
+436 
-448 SATTERA
+448 
-455 TTIEG
+455 
-460 EDNTIPAPMGL
+460 
-471 KYAGNKDL
+471 AGNKEL
-479 PYYFAWQA
+479 PYYFAWA
-487 PSNDIESYNVYV
+487 KASDVDSYNVYV
-499 NGTLVESTVATA
+499 DGKCIKNVVDGAV
-511 INLKGEVFNSGSGDY
+511 NLDASVFEKGSGEY
-526 IVSVKAVKNGKTSVA
+526 TISVAAVKGNKVSVA
-541 TSISYTYGD
+541 TSLKYTFSPD
-550 GSVTET
+550 GQLVT
-556 TKSQETVSPTAAPTE
+556 TE
-571 KATDAET
+571 S
-578 TTEKVTETPTT
+578 EKVTNKPTDATTVKTTTTVMPTT
-589 HKVIDVDW
+589 IAPTAPSQEVDENIKAPEGLVW
-597 SGVKYLEDGAEGGKL
+597 AGNKELPYYFAWAATDGADSYN
-612 VNKYK
+612 VYVDNKY
-617 AYCESDKVNIVNI
+617 
-630 QKNADGAS
+630 
-638 VIYVTFPVAVS
+638 VTNVEVS
-649 STTAEEA
+649 SVNLD
-656 KIEGAG
+656 K
-662 VGFPVDSVKEG
+662 SVFEKGSGEYTISVAAVKGNKKSNSTSIKYTYNKEG
-673 QNLFKVTLADNSTY
+673 QHV
-687 DVYLYEEP
+687 
-695 VKVTTALP
+695 
-703 TTTQAPTTQ
+703 
-712 TPTTVAPTEKITEV
+712 TTVAPTEKITEV
-726 TTTTRKEFYEEPET
+726 TTTTQKEFYEEPET

-751 YMKQIDTSSSTS
+751 YMRQIDTSSSTS

-769 EGIEKLF
+769 EGMEKLF

-806 YTLTTANDSEAYSY
+806 YTLTTANDSETYSY

-845 SGIEAKNLKAYT
+845 SGIEAKNSKSYT

-866 QYYLIQFEGNGTIY
+866 QYYLIQFEGNGTNY

-917 TAKGNGDETPFNLF
+917 TAKGNGNETPFNLF

-959 SYSLTTA
+959 TYSLTTA
-966 NDNEAYKGRNPK
+966 NDNETYKGRNPK

-1021 YYKLDVKAGY
+1021 YYKLDIKAGY

-1101 NNYDGVAY
+1101 KNYDGVAY

-1125 PKDIG
+1125 PNDIG

-1184 KSLQDWGYEQYGNNK
+1184 TSLQDWGYEQYGNNK

-1243 PYNTTTPFNNVVK
+1243 PYNTTTPFNKVVK

-1284 FADYEDNWLT
+1284 FANYEDNWLT

-1363 ATSSNVTSG
+1363 ATSSNVTNG

-1377 GVKHWVKIDLGQEKE
+1377 GVKHWVKIDLGKEKE

-1397 LYNTRSKEGFGNTT
+1397 LYNTRSKEGYGNTT

-1416 VSNDGNE
+1416 VSNDGNK

-1452 KIFTPDEGVGTLRLY
+1452 KIFTPDNGVGTLRLY

>member
-1 MRKKIL
+1 
-7 SIILTTTMVL
+7 
-17 GLTPCIPC
+17 
-25 VKQVKAESSWKLVW
+25 
-39 SDEFDGDSLNT
+39 
-50 NVWTRETGGSDG
+50 
-62 GGWGNNELQYY
+62 
-73 TDRTE
+73 
-78 NSYVSDGTLKIVA
+78 
-91 KRENYSN
+91 
-98 CRFTSARLKTAGK
+98 
-111 KSFKYGRM
+111 
-119 EARIKVNGGNQDGVW
+119 
-134 PAFWMMGDDG
+134 
-144 TSWPWCGEL
+144 
-153 DIMEH
+153 
-158 ANSRN
+158 
-163 YVEGTIHWNAGGSSY
+163 
-178 NTPYNHKY
+178 
-186 WGSYSVPAYY
+186 
-196 YYSDNNNGINGW
+196 
-208 HTYGVIWDE
+208 
-217 NTIKWYVDNN
+217 
-227 IYLTAYLNDDN
+227 
-238 AYAFRKNHY
+238 
-247 FLLNLALGSNAT
+247 
-259 GYTGNIAPNDSF
+259 
-271 RSATMEVDYV
+271 
-281 RAYSGSGE
+281 
-289 LNPDGGSSKPDTDGY
+289 
-304 KSVPDNAVTTVG
+304 
-316 DCTLYA
+316 
-322 GNWDNGAMSYKG
+322 
-334 SKLSDLSIK
+334 
-343 LNSTSGNAGTW
+343 
-354 GTQLKYP
+354 
-361 MNLVQGKK
+361 
-369 YNVTLKFNSTNAGN
+369 
-383 MHWKNEGENDSVDLG
+383 
-398 TVQYNVNA
+398 
-406 GINTKTLQ
+406 
-414 ITADSKNTAVM
+414 
-425 EMSGMPAGTVI
+425 
-436 DNISISSVQEAD
+436 
-448 SATTERA
+448 
-455 TTIEG
+455 
-460 EDNTIPAPMGL
+460 
-471 KYAGNKDL
+471 
-479 PYYFAWQA
+479 
-487 PSNDIESYNVYV
+487 
-499 NGTLVESTVATA
+499 
-511 INLKGEVFNSGSGDY
+511 
-526 IVSVKAVKNGKTSVA
+526 
-541 TSISYTYGD
+541 
-550 GSVTET
+550 
-556 TKSQETVSPTAAPTE
+556 
-571 KATDAET
+571 
-578 TTEKVTETPTT
+578 
-589 HKVIDVDW
+589 
-597 SGVKYLEDGAEGGKL
+597 
-612 VNKYK
+612 
-617 AYCESDKVNIVNI
+617 
-630 QKNADGAS
+630 
-638 VIYVTFPVAVS
+638 
-649 STTAEEA
+649 
-656 KIEGAG
+656 
-662 VGFPVDSVKEG
+662 
-673 QNLFKVTLADNSTY
+673 
-687 DVYLYEEP
+687 
-695 VKVTTALP
+695 
-703 TTTQAPTTQ
+703 
-712 TPTTVAPTEKITEV
+712 
-726 TTTTRKEFYEEPET
+726 
-740 EVHPKNINVDN
+740 
-751 YMKQIDTSSSTS
+751 MKQIDTSSSTS

-866 QYYLIQFEGNGTIY
+866 QYYLIQFEGNGTNY

-917 TAKGNGDETPFNLF
+917 TAKGNGDEKPSNLF
-931 DGRKE
+931 DGSKE
-936 SKLFEFSNQ
+936 SKLFEFSNK

-966 NDNEAYKGRNPK
+966 NDNETYKGRNPK

-1021 YYKLDVKAGY
+1021 YYKLDIKAGY

-1125 PKDIG
+1125 PNDIG

-1184 KSLQDWGYEQYGNNK
+1184 TSLQDWGYEQYGNNK

>member
-1 MRKKIL
+1 MKRKVIIKKAIAVAVTMSLMTCLVPNGSITVNAASKKSMLSKTKISVNVGKKKTVKL
-7 SIILTTTMVL
+7 KKAKYKVVWKIISGKKNISIKKKGKYKQKIQIKGKNIGKAKIKAVYGKKKYILKVTVKGNNKENISKNVETPKNIETTSKTTVQTTEKSSTVSTTEARVTTVPTTVEPTTVVPTTMAPTTVVPTTVASTTVMPTTAIPTTVMPTTMAPTTVAPTTVASTTVMPTTMAPTTVVPTTVTPTTVMPTTTAPTTVVPTTVAPATV
-17 GLTPCIPC
+17 TPTTAPIIP
-25 VKQVKAESSWKLVW
+25 
-39 SDEFDGDSLNT
+39 D
-50 NVWTRETGGSDG
+50 
-62 GGWGNNELQYY
+62 
-73 TDRTE
+73 
-78 NSYVSDGTLKIVA
+78 
-91 KRENYSN
+91 
-98 CRFTSARLKTAGK
+98 
-111 KSFKYGRM
+111 
-119 EARIKVNGGNQDGVW
+119 
-134 PAFWMMGDDG
+134 
-144 TSWPWCGEL
+144 
-153 DIMEH
+153 
-158 ANSRN
+158 
-163 YVEGTIHWNAGGSSY
+163 
-178 NTPYNHKY
+178 
-186 WGSYSVPAYY
+186 
-196 YYSDNNNGINGW
+196 
-208 HTYGVIWDE
+208 
-217 NTIKWYVDNN
+217 
-227 IYLTAYLNDDN
+227 
-238 AYAFRKNHY
+238 
-247 FLLNLALGSNAT
+247 
-259 GYTGNIAPNDSF
+259 
-271 RSATMEVDYV
+271 MEVD
-281 RAYSGSGE
+281 E
-289 LNPDGGSSKPDTDGY
+289 N
-304 KSVPDNAVTTVG
+304 
-316 DCTLYA
+316 
-322 GNWDNGAMSYKG
+322 
-334 SKLSDLSIK
+334 IK
-343 LNSTSGNAGTW
+343 APEG
-354 GTQLKYP
+354 
-361 MNLVQGKK
+361 LV
-369 YNVTLKFNSTNAGN
+369 
-383 MHWKNEGENDSVDLG
+383 W
-398 TVQYNVNA
+398 
-406 GINTKTLQ
+406 
-414 ITADSKNTAVM
+414 
-425 EMSGMPAGTVI
+425 
-436 DNISISSVQEAD
+436 
-448 SATTERA
+448 
-455 TTIEG
+455 
-460 EDNTIPAPMGL
+460 
-471 KYAGNKDL
+471 AGNKEL
-479 PYYFAWQA
+479 PYYFAWA
-487 PSNDIESYNVYV
+487 KASDVDSYNVYV
-499 NGTLVESTVATA
+499 DGKCIKNVVDGAV
-511 INLKGEVFNSGSGDY
+511 NLDASVFEKGSGEY
-526 IVSVKAVKNGKTSVA
+526 TISVAAVKGNKVSVA
-541 TSISYTYGD
+541 TSLKYTFSPD
-550 GSVTET
+550 GQLVT
-556 TKSQETVSPTAAPTE
+556 TKS
-571 KATDAET
+571 
-578 TTEKVTETPTT
+578 EKVTDKPTDATTVKTTTTVMPTT
-589 HKVIDVDW
+589 IAPTAPSQEVDENIKAPEGLVW
-597 SGVKYLEDGAEGGKL
+597 AGNKELPYYFAWAATDGADSYN
-612 VNKYK
+612 VYVDNKY
-617 AYCESDKVNIVNI
+617 
-630 QKNADGAS
+630 
-638 VIYVTFPVAVS
+638 VTNVEVS
-649 STTAEEA
+649 SVNLD
-656 KIEGAG
+656 K
-662 VGFPVDSVKEG
+662 SVFEKGSGEYTISVAAVKGNKKSNSTSIKYTYNKEG
-673 QNLFKVTLADNSTY
+673 QHV
-687 DVYLYEEP
+687 
-695 VKVTTALP
+695 
-703 TTTQAPTTQ
+703 
-712 TPTTVAPTEKITEV
+712 TTVAPTEKITEV
-726 TTTTRKEFYEEPET
+726 TTTTQKEFYEEPET

-751 YMKQIDTSSSTS
+751 YMRQIDTSSSTS

-769 EGIEKLF
+769 EGMEKLF

-806 YTLTTANDSEAYSY
+806 YTLTTANDSETYSY

-845 SGIEAKNLKAYT
+845 SGIEAKNSKSYT

-866 QYYLIQFEGNGTIY
+866 QYYLIQFEGNGTNY

-917 TAKGNGDETPFNLF
+917 TAKGNGNETPFNLF

-959 SYSLTTA
+959 TYSLTTA
-966 NDNEAYKGRNPK
+966 NDNETYKGRNPK

-1021 YYKLDVKAGY
+1021 YYKLDIKAGY

-1101 NNYDGVAY
+1101 KNYDGVAY

-1125 PKDIG
+1125 PNDIG

-1184 KSLQDWGYEQYGNNK
+1184 TSLQDWGYEQYGNNK

-1243 PYNTTTPFNNVVK
+1243 PYNTTTPFNKVVK
-1256 QITGYDCIESL
+1256 QITSYDCIESL

-1284 FADYEDNWLT
+1284 FANYEDNWLT

-1363 ATSSNVTSG
+1363 ATSSNVTNG

-1377 GVKHWVKIDLGQEKE
+1377 GVKHWVKIDLGKEKE

-1397 LYNTRSKEGFGNTT
+1397 LYNTRSKEGYGNTT

-1416 VSNDGNE
+1416 VSNDGNK

-1452 KIFTPDEGVGTLRLY
+1452 KIFTPDNGVGTLRLY

>member
-1 MRKKIL
+1 MKRKVIIKKAIAVAVTMSLMTCLVPNGSITVNAASKKSMLSKTKISVNVGKKKTVKL
-7 SIILTTTMVL
+7 KKAKYKVVWKIISGKKNISIKKKGKYKQKIQIKGKNIGKAKIKAVYGKKKYILKVTVKGNNKENISKNVETPKNIENTSKTTVQTTEKSSTVSTTEARVTTVPTTVEPTTVMPTTMAPTTVVPTTVASTTVMPTTAIPTTVMPTTMAPTTVAPTTVASTTVMPTTMAPTTVVPTTV
-17 GLTPCIPC
+17 TPTTSMPITMAPTTVVPTTVAPATVTPTTVASTTAPIIP
-25 VKQVKAESSWKLVW
+25 
-39 SDEFDGDSLNT
+39 D
-50 NVWTRETGGSDG
+50 
-62 GGWGNNELQYY
+62 
-73 TDRTE
+73 
-78 NSYVSDGTLKIVA
+78 
-91 KRENYSN
+91 
-98 CRFTSARLKTAGK
+98 
-111 KSFKYGRM
+111 
-119 EARIKVNGGNQDGVW
+119 
-134 PAFWMMGDDG
+134 
-144 TSWPWCGEL
+144 
-153 DIMEH
+153 
-158 ANSRN
+158 
-163 YVEGTIHWNAGGSSY
+163 
-178 NTPYNHKY
+178 
-186 WGSYSVPAYY
+186 
-196 YYSDNNNGINGW
+196 
-208 HTYGVIWDE
+208 
-217 NTIKWYVDNN
+217 
-227 IYLTAYLNDDN
+227 
-238 AYAFRKNHY
+238 
-247 FLLNLALGSNAT
+247 
-259 GYTGNIAPNDSF
+259 
-271 RSATMEVDYV
+271 MEVD
-281 RAYSGSGE
+281 E
-289 LNPDGGSSKPDTDGY
+289 N
-304 KSVPDNAVTTVG
+304 
-316 DCTLYA
+316 
-322 GNWDNGAMSYKG
+322 
-334 SKLSDLSIK
+334 IK
-343 LNSTSGNAGTW
+343 APEG
-354 GTQLKYP
+354 
-361 MNLVQGKK
+361 LV
-369 YNVTLKFNSTNAGN
+369 
-383 MHWKNEGENDSVDLG
+383 W
-398 TVQYNVNA
+398 
-406 GINTKTLQ
+406 
-414 ITADSKNTAVM
+414 
-425 EMSGMPAGTVI
+425 
-436 DNISISSVQEAD
+436 
-448 SATTERA
+448 
-455 TTIEG
+455 
-460 EDNTIPAPMGL
+460 
-471 KYAGNKDL
+471 AGNKEL
-479 PYYFAWQA
+479 PYYFAWA
-487 PSNDIESYNVYV
+487 KASDVDSYNVYV
-499 NGTLVESTVATA
+499 DGKCIKNVVDGAV
-511 INLKGEVFNSGSGDY
+511 NLDASVFEKGSGEY
-526 IVSVKAVKNGKTSVA
+526 TISVAAVKGNKVSVA
-541 TSISYTYGD
+541 TSLKYTFSPD
-550 GSVTET
+550 GQLVT
-556 TKSQETVSPTAAPTE
+556 TE
-571 KATDAET
+571 S
-578 TTEKVTETPTT
+578 EKVTNKPTDATTVKTTTTVMPTT
-589 HKVIDVDW
+589 IATTEIQTTIAPTAPSQEVDENIKAPEGLVW
-597 SGVKYLEDGAEGGKL
+597 AGNKELPYYFAWAATDGADSYN
-612 VNKYK
+612 VYVDNKY
-617 AYCESDKVNIVNI
+617 
-630 QKNADGAS
+630 
-638 VIYVTFPVAVS
+638 VTNVEVS
-649 STTAEEA
+649 SVNLD
-656 KIEGAG
+656 K
-662 VGFPVDSVKEG
+662 SVFEKGSVEYTISVAAVKGNKKSNSTSIKYTYNKEG
-673 QNLFKVTLADNSTY
+673 QHV
-687 DVYLYEEP
+687 
-695 VKVTTALP
+695 
-703 TTTQAPTTQ
+703 
-712 TPTTVAPTEKITEV
+712 TTVAPTEKITEV
-726 TTTTRKEFYEEPET
+726 TTTTQKEFYEEPET

-751 YMKQIDTSSSTS
+751 YMRQIDTSSSTS

-769 EGIEKLF
+769 EGMEKLF

-806 YTLTTANDSEAYSY
+806 YTLTTANDSETYSY

-845 SGIEAKNLKAYT
+845 SGIEAKNSKSYT

-866 QYYLIQFEGNGTIY
+866 QYYLIQFEGNGTNY

-1184 KSLQDWGYEQYGNNK
+1184 TSLQDWGYEQYGNNK

>member
-1 MRKKIL
+1 LKRKVIIKKAIAVAVTMSLMTCLVPNGSITVNAASKKSMLSKTKISVNVGKKKTVKL
-7 SIILTTTMVL
+7 KKAKYKVVWKIISGKKNISIKKKGKYKQKIQIKGKNIGKAKIKAVYGKRKYILKVTVKGNNKENITKNVETPKNIETTSKTTVQTTEKASTVSTTEARVTTVPTTVEPTTVMPTTMAPTTVVPTTVASTTVMPTTAIPTTVMPTTTVAPTTVASTTVMPTTMAPTTVVPTTVTPTTSMPITMAPTTVVLTTVAPATV
-17 GLTPCIPC
+17 TPTTVTPTTVASTTAPIIP
-25 VKQVKAESSWKLVW
+25 
-39 SDEFDGDSLNT
+39 D
-50 NVWTRETGGSDG
+50 
-62 GGWGNNELQYY
+62 
-73 TDRTE
+73 
-78 NSYVSDGTLKIVA
+78 
-91 KRENYSN
+91 
-98 CRFTSARLKTAGK
+98 
-111 KSFKYGRM
+111 
-119 EARIKVNGGNQDGVW
+119 
-134 PAFWMMGDDG
+134 
-144 TSWPWCGEL
+144 
-153 DIMEH
+153 
-158 ANSRN
+158 
-163 YVEGTIHWNAGGSSY
+163 
-178 NTPYNHKY
+178 
-186 WGSYSVPAYY
+186 
-196 YYSDNNNGINGW
+196 
-208 HTYGVIWDE
+208 
-217 NTIKWYVDNN
+217 
-227 IYLTAYLNDDN
+227 
-238 AYAFRKNHY
+238 
-247 FLLNLALGSNAT
+247 
-259 GYTGNIAPNDSF
+259 
-271 RSATMEVDYV
+271 MEVD
-281 RAYSGSGE
+281 E
-289 LNPDGGSSKPDTDGY
+289 N
-304 KSVPDNAVTTVG
+304 
-316 DCTLYA
+316 
-322 GNWDNGAMSYKG
+322 
-334 SKLSDLSIK
+334 IK
-343 LNSTSGNAGTW
+343 APEG
-354 GTQLKYP
+354 
-361 MNLVQGKK
+361 LV
-369 YNVTLKFNSTNAGN
+369 
-383 MHWKNEGENDSVDLG
+383 W
-398 TVQYNVNA
+398 
-406 GINTKTLQ
+406 
-414 ITADSKNTAVM
+414 
-425 EMSGMPAGTVI
+425 
-436 DNISISSVQEAD
+436 
-448 SATTERA
+448 
-455 TTIEG
+455 
-460 EDNTIPAPMGL
+460 
-471 KYAGNKDL
+471 AGNKEL
-479 PYYFAWQA
+479 PYYFAWA
-487 PSNDIESYNVYV
+487 KASDVDSYNVYV
-499 NGTLVESTVATA
+499 DGKCIKNVVDGAV
-511 INLKGEVFNSGSGDY
+511 NLDASVFEKGSGEY
-526 IVSVKAVKNGKTSVA
+526 TISVAAVKGNKISVA
-541 TSISYTYGD
+541 TSLKYTFSPD
-550 GSVTET
+550 GQLVT
-556 TKSQETVSPTAAPTE
+556 TE
-571 KATDAET
+571 S
-578 TTEKVTETPTT
+578 EKVTNKPTDATTVKTTTTVMPTT
-589 HKVIDVDW
+589 IATTEIQTTIAPTAPSQEVDENIKAPEGLVW
-597 SGVKYLEDGAEGGKL
+597 AGNKELPYYFAWAATDGADSYN
-612 VNKYK
+612 VYVDNKY
-617 AYCESDKVNIVNI
+617 
-630 QKNADGAS
+630 
-638 VIYVTFPVAVS
+638 VTNVEVS
-649 STTAEEA
+649 SVNLD
-656 KIEGAG
+656 K
-662 VGFPVDSVKEG
+662 SVFEKGSGEYTISVAAVKGNKKSNSTSIKYTYNKEG
-673 QNLFKVTLADNSTY
+673 QHV
-687 DVYLYEEP
+687 
-695 VKVTTALP
+695 
-703 TTTQAPTTQ
+703 
-712 TPTTVAPTEKITEV
+712 TTVAPTEKITEV
-726 TTTTRKEFYEEPET
+726 TTTTQKEFYEEPET

-751 YMKQIDTSSSTS
+751 YMRQIDTSSSTS

-769 EGIEKLF
+769 EGMEKLF

-806 YTLTTANDSEAYSY
+806 YTLTTANDSETYSY

-845 SGIEAKNLKAYT
+845 SGIEAKNSKSYT

-866 QYYLIQFEGNGTIY
+866 QYYLIQFEGNGTNY

-1184 KSLQDWGYEQYGNNK
+1184 TSLQDWGYEQYGNNK

-1377 GVKHWVKIDLGQEKE
+1377 GVKHWVKIDLGKEKE

-1436 VSSFNIGN
+1436 ISSFNIGN

-1452 KIFTPDEGVGTLRLY
+1452 KIFTPDDGVGTLRLY

>member
-1 MRKKIL
+1 LKRKVIIKKAIAVAVTMSLMTCLVPNGSITVNAASKKSMLSKTKISVNVGKKKTVKLKKAKYKVVWKIISGKKNISIKKKGKYKQKILIKGKKIGKAK
-7 SIILTTTMVL
+7 IKAVYGKKKYILKVTVKGNNKENISKNVETPKNIETTSKTTVQTTEKSSTVSTTEARVTTVPTTVEPTTVMPTTMAPTTVVPTTVASTTVMPTTAIPTTVMPTTMAPTTAAPTTVASTTVMPTTMAPTTVVPTTV
-17 GLTPCIPC
+17 TPTTVMPTTMAPTTVVPTTVAPTTVTPTTVASTTAPIIP
-25 VKQVKAESSWKLVW
+25 
-39 SDEFDGDSLNT
+39 D
-50 NVWTRETGGSDG
+50 
-62 GGWGNNELQYY
+62 
-73 TDRTE
+73 
-78 NSYVSDGTLKIVA
+78 
-91 KRENYSN
+91 
-98 CRFTSARLKTAGK
+98 
-111 KSFKYGRM
+111 
-119 EARIKVNGGNQDGVW
+119 
-134 PAFWMMGDDG
+134 
-144 TSWPWCGEL
+144 
-153 DIMEH
+153 
-158 ANSRN
+158 
-163 YVEGTIHWNAGGSSY
+163 
-178 NTPYNHKY
+178 
-186 WGSYSVPAYY
+186 
-196 YYSDNNNGINGW
+196 
-208 HTYGVIWDE
+208 
-217 NTIKWYVDNN
+217 
-227 IYLTAYLNDDN
+227 
-238 AYAFRKNHY
+238 
-247 FLLNLALGSNAT
+247 
-259 GYTGNIAPNDSF
+259 
-271 RSATMEVDYV
+271 MEVD
-281 RAYSGSGE
+281 E
-289 LNPDGGSSKPDTDGY
+289 N
-304 KSVPDNAVTTVG
+304 
-316 DCTLYA
+316 
-322 GNWDNGAMSYKG
+322 
-334 SKLSDLSIK
+334 IK
-343 LNSTSGNAGTW
+343 APEG
-354 GTQLKYP
+354 
-361 MNLVQGKK
+361 LV
-369 YNVTLKFNSTNAGN
+369 
-383 MHWKNEGENDSVDLG
+383 W
-398 TVQYNVNA
+398 
-406 GINTKTLQ
+406 
-414 ITADSKNTAVM
+414 
-425 EMSGMPAGTVI
+425 
-436 DNISISSVQEAD
+436 
-448 SATTERA
+448 
-455 TTIEG
+455 
-460 EDNTIPAPMGL
+460 
-471 KYAGNKDL
+471 AGNKEL
-479 PYYFAWQA
+479 PYYFAWA
-487 PSNDIESYNVYV
+487 KASDVDSYNVYV
-499 NGTLVESTVATA
+499 DGKCIKNVVDGAV
-511 INLKGEVFNSGSGDY
+511 NLDASVFEKGSGEY
-526 IVSVKAVKNGKTSVA
+526 TISVAAVKGNKVSVA
-541 TSISYTYGD
+541 TSLKYTFSPD
-550 GSVTET
+550 GQLVT
-556 TKSQETVSPTAAPTE
+556 TE
-571 KATDAET
+571 S
-578 TTEKVTETPTT
+578 EKVTNKPTDATTVKTTTTVMPTT
-589 HKVIDVDW
+589 IAPTAPSQEVDENIKAPEGLVW
-597 SGVKYLEDGAEGGKL
+597 AGNKELPYYFAWAATDGADSYN
-612 VNKYK
+612 VYVDNKY
-617 AYCESDKVNIVNI
+617 
-630 QKNADGAS
+630 
-638 VIYVTFPVAVS
+638 VTNVEVS
-649 STTAEEA
+649 SVNLD
-656 KIEGAG
+656 K
-662 VGFPVDSVKEG
+662 SVFEKGSGEYTISVAAVKGNKKSNSTSIKYTYNKEG
-673 QNLFKVTLADNSTY
+673 QHI
-687 DVYLYEEP
+687 
-695 VKVTTALP
+695 
-703 TTTQAPTTQ
+703 
-712 TPTTVAPTEKITEV
+712 TTVAPTEKITEV
-726 TTTTRKEFYEEPET
+726 TTTTQKEFYEEPET

-751 YMKQIDTSSSTS
+751 YMRQIDTSSSTS

-769 EGIEKLF
+769 EGMEKLF

-806 YTLTTANDSEAYSY
+806 YTLTTANDSETYSY

-845 SGIEAKNLKAYT
+845 SGIEAKNSKSYT

-866 QYYLIQFEGNGTIY
+866 QYYLIQFEGNGTNY

-917 TAKGNGDETPFNLF
+917 TAKGNGNETPFNLF

-959 SYSLTTA
+959 TYSLTTA

-1184 KSLQDWGYEQYGNNK
+1184 TSLQDWGYEQYGNNK

-1377 GVKHWVKIDLGQEKE
+1377 GVKHWVKIDLGKEKE

-1436 VSSFNIGN
+1436 ISSFNIGN

-1452 KIFTPDEGVGTLRLY
+1452 KIFTPDDGVGTLRLY

>member
-1 MRKKIL
+1 MKRRVIIKKAIAVAVTMSLMTCLVPNGSITVNAASKKSMLSKTKISVNVGKKKTVKLKKAKYKVVWKIISGKKNISIKKKGKYKQKIQIKGKKIGKAK
-7 SIILTTTMVL
+7 IKAVYGKKKYILKVTVKGNNKENISKNVETPKNIENTSKTTVQTTEKSSTVSTTEARVTTVPTTVEPTTVMPTTMAPTTVVPTTVASTTVMPTTAIPTTMAPTTVAPTTVASTTVMPTTMAPTTVVPTKV
-17 GLTPCIPC
+17 TPTTVMPTTMAPTTVVPTTVAPATVTPTTVASTTAPIIP
-25 VKQVKAESSWKLVW
+25 
-39 SDEFDGDSLNT
+39 D
-50 NVWTRETGGSDG
+50 
-62 GGWGNNELQYY
+62 
-73 TDRTE
+73 
-78 NSYVSDGTLKIVA
+78 
-91 KRENYSN
+91 
-98 CRFTSARLKTAGK
+98 
-111 KSFKYGRM
+111 
-119 EARIKVNGGNQDGVW
+119 
-134 PAFWMMGDDG
+134 
-144 TSWPWCGEL
+144 
-153 DIMEH
+153 
-158 ANSRN
+158 
-163 YVEGTIHWNAGGSSY
+163 
-178 NTPYNHKY
+178 
-186 WGSYSVPAYY
+186 
-196 YYSDNNNGINGW
+196 
-208 HTYGVIWDE
+208 
-217 NTIKWYVDNN
+217 
-227 IYLTAYLNDDN
+227 
-238 AYAFRKNHY
+238 
-247 FLLNLALGSNAT
+247 
-259 GYTGNIAPNDSF
+259 
-271 RSATMEVDYV
+271 MEVD
-281 RAYSGSGE
+281 E
-289 LNPDGGSSKPDTDGY
+289 N
-304 KSVPDNAVTTVG
+304 
-316 DCTLYA
+316 
-322 GNWDNGAMSYKG
+322 
-334 SKLSDLSIK
+334 IK
-343 LNSTSGNAGTW
+343 APEG
-354 GTQLKYP
+354 
-361 MNLVQGKK
+361 LV
-369 YNVTLKFNSTNAGN
+369 
-383 MHWKNEGENDSVDLG
+383 W
-398 TVQYNVNA
+398 
-406 GINTKTLQ
+406 
-414 ITADSKNTAVM
+414 
-425 EMSGMPAGTVI
+425 
-436 DNISISSVQEAD
+436 
-448 SATTERA
+448 
-455 TTIEG
+455 
-460 EDNTIPAPMGL
+460 
-471 KYAGNKDL
+471 AGNKEL
-479 PYYFAWQA
+479 PYYFAWA
-487 PSNDIESYNVYV
+487 KASDVDSYNVYV
-499 NGTLVESTVATA
+499 DGKCIKNVVDGAV
-511 INLKGEVFNSGSGDY
+511 NLDASVFEKGSGEY
-526 IVSVKAVKNGKTSVA
+526 TISVAAVKGNKVSVA
-541 TSISYTYGD
+541 TSLKYTFSPD
-550 GSVTET
+550 GQLVT
-556 TKSQETVSPTAAPTE
+556 TE
-571 KATDAET
+571 S
-578 TTEKVTETPTT
+578 EKVTNKPTDATTVKTTTTVMPTT
-589 HKVIDVDW
+589 IATTEIQTTIAPTAPSQEVDENIKAPEGLVW
-597 SGVKYLEDGAEGGKL
+597 AGNKELPYYFAWAATDGADSYN
-612 VNKYK
+612 VYVDNKY
-617 AYCESDKVNIVNI
+617 
-630 QKNADGAS
+630 
-638 VIYVTFPVAVS
+638 VTNVEVS
-649 STTAEEA
+649 SVNLD
-656 KIEGAG
+656 K
-662 VGFPVDSVKEG
+662 SVFEKGSGEYTISVAAVKGNKKSNSTSIKYTYNKEG
-673 QNLFKVTLADNSTY
+673 QHV
-687 DVYLYEEP
+687 
-695 VKVTTALP
+695 
-703 TTTQAPTTQ
+703 
-712 TPTTVAPTEKITEV
+712 TTVAPTEKITEV
-726 TTTTRKEFYEEPET
+726 TTTTQKEFYEEPET

-751 YMKQIDTSSSTS
+751 YMRQIDTSSSTS

-769 EGIEKLF
+769 EGMEKLF

-806 YTLTTANDSEAYSY
+806 YTLTTANDSETYSY

-839 IDTVTD
+839 IDTITD
-845 SGIEAKNLKAYT
+845 SGIEAKNSKSYT

-866 QYYLIQFEGNGTIY
+866 QYYLIQFEGNGTNY

-1021 YYKLDVKAGY
+1021 YYKLDIKAGY

-1184 KSLQDWGYEQYGNNK
+1184 TSLQDWGYEQYGNNK

-1377 GVKHWVKIDLGQEKE
+1377 GVKHWVKIDLGKEKE

-1436 VSSFNIGN
+1436 ISSFNIGN

-1452 KIFTPDEGVGTLRLY
+1452 KIFTPDDGVGTLRLY

>member
-1 MRKKIL
+1 M
-7 SIILTTTMVL
+7 
-17 GLTPCIPC
+17 
-25 VKQVKAESSWKLVW
+25 
-39 SDEFDGDSLNT
+39 
-50 NVWTRETGGSDG
+50 
-62 GGWGNNELQYY
+62 
-73 TDRTE
+73 
-78 NSYVSDGTLKIVA
+78 
-91 KRENYSN
+91 
-98 CRFTSARLKTAGK
+98 
-111 KSFKYGRM
+111 
-119 EARIKVNGGNQDGVW
+119 
-134 PAFWMMGDDG
+134 
-144 TSWPWCGEL
+144 
-153 DIMEH
+153 
-158 ANSRN
+158 
-163 YVEGTIHWNAGGSSY
+163 
-178 NTPYNHKY
+178 
-186 WGSYSVPAYY
+186 
-196 YYSDNNNGINGW
+196 
-208 HTYGVIWDE
+208 
-217 NTIKWYVDNN
+217 
-227 IYLTAYLNDDN
+227 
-238 AYAFRKNHY
+238 
-247 FLLNLALGSNAT
+247 
-259 GYTGNIAPNDSF
+259 
-271 RSATMEVDYV
+271 
-281 RAYSGSGE
+281 
-289 LNPDGGSSKPDTDGY
+289 
-304 KSVPDNAVTTVG
+304 
-316 DCTLYA
+316 
-322 GNWDNGAMSYKG
+322 
-334 SKLSDLSIK
+334 
-343 LNSTSGNAGTW
+343 
-354 GTQLKYP
+354 
-361 MNLVQGKK
+361 
-369 YNVTLKFNSTNAGN
+369 
-383 MHWKNEGENDSVDLG
+383 
-398 TVQYNVNA
+398 
-406 GINTKTLQ
+406 
-414 ITADSKNTAVM
+414 
-425 EMSGMPAGTVI
+425 
-436 DNISISSVQEAD
+436 
-448 SATTERA
+448 
-455 TTIEG
+455 
-460 EDNTIPAPMGL
+460 
-471 KYAGNKDL
+471 
-479 PYYFAWQA
+479 
-487 PSNDIESYNVYV
+487 
-499 NGTLVESTVATA
+499 
-511 INLKGEVFNSGSGDY
+511 
-526 IVSVKAVKNGKTSVA
+526 
-541 TSISYTYGD
+541 
-550 GSVTET
+550 
-556 TKSQETVSPTAAPTE
+556 
-571 KATDAET
+571 
-578 TTEKVTETPTT
+578 
-589 HKVIDVDW
+589 
-597 SGVKYLEDGAEGGKL
+597 
-612 VNKYK
+612 
-617 AYCESDKVNIVNI
+617 
-630 QKNADGAS
+630 
-638 VIYVTFPVAVS
+638 
-649 STTAEEA
+649 
-656 KIEGAG
+656 
-662 VGFPVDSVKEG
+662 
-673 QNLFKVTLADNSTY
+673 
-687 DVYLYEEP
+687 
-695 VKVTTALP
+695 
-703 TTTQAPTTQ
+703 
-712 TPTTVAPTEKITEV
+712 
-726 TTTTRKEFYEEPET
+726 
-740 EVHPKNINVDN
+740 
-751 YMKQIDTSSSTS
+751 
-763 IKTSAN
+763 
-769 EGIEKLF
+769 
-776 DGDINT
+776 
-782 KLCTSDGFP
+782 
-791 LRISWQMK
+791 
-799 KPIILKK
+799 
-806 YTLTTANDSEAYSY
+806 
-820 RNPKSWHLYG
+820 
-830 SNNGTSWTQ
+830 
-839 IDTVTD
+839 
-845 SGIEAKNLKAYT
+845 
-857 YETDIQESY
+857 
-866 QYYLIQFEGNGTIY
+866 
-880 YGFQLAEIS
+880 AEIS

-1397 LYNTRSKEGFGNTT
+1397 LYNTRSKEGFGK
-1411 EWEVL
+1411 L
-1416 VSNDGNE
+1416 
-1423 WTSVDYQPSNNSA
+1423 
-1436 VSSFNIGN
+1436 
-1444 QKARYIMI
+1444 
-1452 KIFTPDEGVGTLRLY
+1452 L
-1467 DFQLFNI
+1467 
-1474 K
+1474 

>member
-1 MRKKIL
+1 MKRKVIIKKAIAVAVTMSLMTCLVPNGSITVNAASKKSMLSKTKISVNVGKKKTVKL
-7 SIILTTTMVL
+7 KKAKYKVVWKIISGKKNISIKKKGKYKQKIQIKGKNIGKAKIKAVYGKKKYILKVTVKGNNKENISKNVETPKNIETTSKTTVQTTEKSSTVSTTEARVTTVPTTVEPTTVVPTTMAPTTVVPTTVASTTVMPTTAIPTTVMPTTMAPTTVAPTTVASTTVMPTTMAPTTVVPTTVTPTTVMPTTTAPTTVVPTTVAPATV
-17 GLTPCIPC
+17 TPTTAPIIP
-25 VKQVKAESSWKLVW
+25 
-39 SDEFDGDSLNT
+39 D
-50 NVWTRETGGSDG
+50 
-62 GGWGNNELQYY
+62 
-73 TDRTE
+73 
-78 NSYVSDGTLKIVA
+78 
-91 KRENYSN
+91 
-98 CRFTSARLKTAGK
+98 
-111 KSFKYGRM
+111 
-119 EARIKVNGGNQDGVW
+119 
-134 PAFWMMGDDG
+134 
-144 TSWPWCGEL
+144 
-153 DIMEH
+153 
-158 ANSRN
+158 
-163 YVEGTIHWNAGGSSY
+163 
-178 NTPYNHKY
+178 
-186 WGSYSVPAYY
+186 
-196 YYSDNNNGINGW
+196 
-208 HTYGVIWDE
+208 
-217 NTIKWYVDNN
+217 
-227 IYLTAYLNDDN
+227 
-238 AYAFRKNHY
+238 
-247 FLLNLALGSNAT
+247 
-259 GYTGNIAPNDSF
+259 
-271 RSATMEVDYV
+271 MEVD
-281 RAYSGSGE
+281 E
-289 LNPDGGSSKPDTDGY
+289 N
-304 KSVPDNAVTTVG
+304 
-316 DCTLYA
+316 
-322 GNWDNGAMSYKG
+322 
-334 SKLSDLSIK
+334 IK
-343 LNSTSGNAGTW
+343 APEG
-354 GTQLKYP
+354 
-361 MNLVQGKK
+361 LV
-369 YNVTLKFNSTNAGN
+369 
-383 MHWKNEGENDSVDLG
+383 W
-398 TVQYNVNA
+398 
-406 GINTKTLQ
+406 
-414 ITADSKNTAVM
+414 
-425 EMSGMPAGTVI
+425 
-436 DNISISSVQEAD
+436 
-448 SATTERA
+448 
-455 TTIEG
+455 
-460 EDNTIPAPMGL
+460 
-471 KYAGNKDL
+471 AGNKEL
-479 PYYFAWQA
+479 PYYFAWA
-487 PSNDIESYNVYV
+487 KASDVDSYNVYV
-499 NGTLVESTVATA
+499 DGKCIKNVVDGAV
-511 INLKGEVFNSGSGDY
+511 NLDASVFEKGSGEY
-526 IVSVKAVKNGKTSVA
+526 TISVAAVKGNKVSVA
-541 TSISYTYGD
+541 TSLKYTFSPD
-550 GSVTET
+550 GQLVT
-556 TKSQETVSPTAAPTE
+556 TKS
-571 KATDAET
+571 
-578 TTEKVTETPTT
+578 EKVTDKPTDATKVKTTTTVMPTT
-589 HKVIDVDW
+589 IAPTAPSQEVDENIKAPEGLVW
-597 SGVKYLEDGAEGGKL
+597 AGNKELPYYFAWAATDGADSYN
-612 VNKYK
+612 VYVDNKY
-617 AYCESDKVNIVNI
+617 
-630 QKNADGAS
+630 
-638 VIYVTFPVAVS
+638 VTNVEVS
-649 STTAEEA
+649 SVNLD
-656 KIEGAG
+656 K
-662 VGFPVDSVKEG
+662 SVFEKGSGEYTISVAAVKGNKKSNSTSIKYTYNKEG
-673 QNLFKVTLADNSTY
+673 QHV
-687 DVYLYEEP
+687 
-695 VKVTTALP
+695 
-703 TTTQAPTTQ
+703 
-712 TPTTVAPTEKITEV
+712 TTVAPTEKITEV
-726 TTTTRKEFYEEPET
+726 TTTTQKEFYEEPET

-751 YMKQIDTSSSTS
+751 YMRQIDTSSSTS

-769 EGIEKLF
+769 EGMEKLF

-806 YTLTTANDSEAYSY
+806 YTLTTANDSETYSY

-845 SGIEAKNLKAYT
+845 SGIEAKNSKSYT

-866 QYYLIQFEGNGTIY
+866 QYYLIQFEGNGTNY

-917 TAKGNGDETPFNLF
+917 TAKGNGNETPFNLF

-959 SYSLTTA
+959 TYSLTTA
-966 NDNEAYKGRNPK
+966 NDNETYKGRNPK

-1021 YYKLDVKAGY
+1021 YYKLDIKAGY

-1101 NNYDGVAY
+1101 KNYDGVAY

-1125 PKDIG
+1125 PNDIG

-1184 KSLQDWGYEQYGNNK
+1184 TSLQDWGYEQYGNNK

-1243 PYNTTTPFNNVVK
+1243 PYNTTTPFNKVVK

-1284 FADYEDNWLT
+1284 FANYEDNWLT

-1363 ATSSNVTSG
+1363 ATSSNVTNG

-1377 GVKHWVKIDLGQEKE
+1377 GVKHWVKIDLGKEKE

-1397 LYNTRSKEGFGNTT
+1397 LYNTRSKEGYGNTT

-1416 VSNDGNE
+1416 VSNDGNK

-1452 KIFTPDEGVGTLRLY
+1452 KIFTPDNGVGTLRLY

>member
-1 MRKKIL
+1 MKRKVIIKKAIAVAVTMSLMTCLVPNGSITVNAASKKSMLSKTKISVNVGKKKTVKL
-7 SIILTTTMVL
+7 KKAKYKVVWKIISGKKNISIKKKGKYKQKIQIKGKNIGKAKIKAVYGKRKYILKVTVKGNNKENITKNVETPKNIETTSKTTVQTTEKASTVSTTEARVTTVPTTVEPTTVMPTTMAPTTVVPTTVASTTVMPTTAIPTTVMPTTTVAPTTVASTTVMPTTMAPTTVVPTTVTPTTSMPITMAPTTVVLTTVAPATV
-17 GLTPCIPC
+17 TPTTVTPTTVASTTAPIIP
-25 VKQVKAESSWKLVW
+25 
-39 SDEFDGDSLNT
+39 D
-50 NVWTRETGGSDG
+50 
-62 GGWGNNELQYY
+62 
-73 TDRTE
+73 
-78 NSYVSDGTLKIVA
+78 
-91 KRENYSN
+91 
-98 CRFTSARLKTAGK
+98 
-111 KSFKYGRM
+111 
-119 EARIKVNGGNQDGVW
+119 
-134 PAFWMMGDDG
+134 
-144 TSWPWCGEL
+144 
-153 DIMEH
+153 
-158 ANSRN
+158 
-163 YVEGTIHWNAGGSSY
+163 
-178 NTPYNHKY
+178 
-186 WGSYSVPAYY
+186 
-196 YYSDNNNGINGW
+196 
-208 HTYGVIWDE
+208 
-217 NTIKWYVDNN
+217 
-227 IYLTAYLNDDN
+227 
-238 AYAFRKNHY
+238 
-247 FLLNLALGSNAT
+247 
-259 GYTGNIAPNDSF
+259 
-271 RSATMEVDYV
+271 MEVD
-281 RAYSGSGE
+281 E
-289 LNPDGGSSKPDTDGY
+289 N
-304 KSVPDNAVTTVG
+304 
-316 DCTLYA
+316 
-322 GNWDNGAMSYKG
+322 
-334 SKLSDLSIK
+334 IK
-343 LNSTSGNAGTW
+343 APEG
-354 GTQLKYP
+354 
-361 MNLVQGKK
+361 LV
-369 YNVTLKFNSTNAGN
+369 
-383 MHWKNEGENDSVDLG
+383 W
-398 TVQYNVNA
+398 
-406 GINTKTLQ
+406 
-414 ITADSKNTAVM
+414 
-425 EMSGMPAGTVI
+425 
-436 DNISISSVQEAD
+436 
-448 SATTERA
+448 
-455 TTIEG
+455 
-460 EDNTIPAPMGL
+460 
-471 KYAGNKDL
+471 AGNKEL
-479 PYYFAWQA
+479 PYYFAWA
-487 PSNDIESYNVYV
+487 KASDVDSYNVYV
-499 NGTLVESTVATA
+499 DGKCIKNVVDGAV
-511 INLKGEVFNSGSGDY
+511 NLDASVFEKGSGEY
-526 IVSVKAVKNGKTSVA
+526 TISVAAVKGNKISVA
-541 TSISYTYGD
+541 TSLKYTFSPD
-550 GSVTET
+550 GQLVT
-556 TKSQETVSPTAAPTE
+556 TE
-571 KATDAET
+571 S
-578 TTEKVTETPTT
+578 EKVTNKPTDATTVKTTTTVMPTT
-589 HKVIDVDW
+589 IATTEIQTTIAPTAPSQEVDENIKAPEGLVW
-597 SGVKYLEDGAEGGKL
+597 AGNKELPYYFAWAATDGADSYN
-612 VNKYK
+612 VYVDNKY
-617 AYCESDKVNIVNI
+617 
-630 QKNADGAS
+630 
-638 VIYVTFPVAVS
+638 VTNVEVS
-649 STTAEEA
+649 SVNLD
-656 KIEGAG
+656 K
-662 VGFPVDSVKEG
+662 SVFEKGSGEYTISVAAVKGNKKSNSTSIKYTYNKEG
-673 QNLFKVTLADNSTY
+673 QHV
-687 DVYLYEEP
+687 
-695 VKVTTALP
+695 
-703 TTTQAPTTQ
+703 
-712 TPTTVAPTEKITEV
+712 TTVAPTEKITEV
-726 TTTTRKEFYEEPET
+726 TTTTQKEFYEEPET

-751 YMKQIDTSSSTS
+751 YMRQIDTSSSTS

-769 EGIEKLF
+769 EGMEKLF

-806 YTLTTANDSEAYSY
+806 YTLTTANDSETYSY

-845 SGIEAKNLKAYT
+845 SGIEAKNSKSYT

-866 QYYLIQFEGNGTIY
+866 QYYLIQFEGNGTNY

-1184 KSLQDWGYEQYGNNK
+1184 TSLQDWGYEQYGNNK

-1377 GVKHWVKIDLGQEKE
+1377 GVKHWVKIDLGKEKE

-1436 VSSFNIGN
+1436 ISSFNIGN

-1452 KIFTPDEGVGTLRLY
+1452 KIFTPDDGVGTLRLY